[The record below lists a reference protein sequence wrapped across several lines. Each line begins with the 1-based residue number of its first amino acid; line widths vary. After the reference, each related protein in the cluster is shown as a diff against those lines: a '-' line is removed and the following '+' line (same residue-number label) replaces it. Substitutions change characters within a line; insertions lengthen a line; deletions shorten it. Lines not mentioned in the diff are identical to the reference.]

1 MENRPNY
8 PYNDY
13 NSLKDPNQTG
23 QTSNKQGK
31 KKNHFKNYKKNNPS
45 DEMNINNND
54 QYFGHNHRYPP
65 RNYQGMNS
73 GGNNPPFMKNK
84 KKKIRDNEF
93 QYQGNNAVEVNQQM
107 KDDYKEQNNNMN
119 IGGNNHQNLNWKNYK
134 KNQNNF
140 YNNINMN
147 NNVINNNLNNMNMN
161 TSLGS
166 MNSNTNNS
174 STSNIS
180 NINLTPQS
188 QNQINSPLI
197 YNSNSPLNPQL
208 SQQNQQK
215 NIYINPKLGLDNFRN
230 KKENE
235 QDMSLKDDKSSEN
248 LSEDNLNMAREFQNQ
263 NKIGNLTNNLNNNLG
278 QIDLNKAQNDFMNQ
292 SEYMN
297 QMNQKFI
304 PQQNNFYMP
313 FNNMN
318 SINNIGNALEN
329 MGNLNNLNSMNNIN
343 NMNTGNY
350 PQIQN
355 MQSYSQSPLQNMVQ
369 SVPNMNNMNA
379 INNLSLS
386 NFQRQFY
393 DNSNNK
399 IYNPNPLQQNFNYS
413 VSQDDINNMTHKKQ
427 KKNNLNKSPLEQANP
442 NINLTS
448 GIPNNL
454 NYNGPKNNFM
464 KNNNNNIPMK
474 MTNKQLSQSS
484 NAAKNTIPNIM
495 QNDNI
500 NFMGNQNQNIP
511 QMLNMS
517 FGPLNNRNYYIPQNM
532 PNMRNPHMNQGYI
545 NNNHINIGNNAMN
558 NKDFQNQNFGNNMI
572 NNKQKYQK
580 FNQNQYQGQKHI
592 NINNN
597 QMFQK
602 NKNVQNNNDMNNN
615 NNNNLLNNNN
625 IDSSKSFGLKSGNE
639 NNFTNSNKSN
649 FSIGGNNQIKNYILS
664 LNIKLGDKTTKT
676 IKIKSLNDCSKIL
689 DDLRTEGKISNEKE
703 KKLIMDKITKTYE
716 LLLTGKIY
724 EFGIK
729 NSTYKNLC
737 EIYHKLNY
745 ENNNQGRKM
754 MNNRLRFMKKN
765 KSFKDFDDILTD
777 EKKLTMD
784 NVRNVGSLNITF

>member
-1 MENRPNY
+1 MQDRPNY

-13 NSLKDPNQTG
+13 NSLKDPNQQG
-23 QTSNKQGK
+23 QISNKQGK
-31 KKNHFKNYKKNNPS
+31 KTNHPKYYKGGSNKNNNL
-45 DEMNINNND
+45 DEMNMNNND
-54 QYFGHNHRYPP
+54 QVHSYRHNNRYP
-65 RNYQGMNS
+65 RNDYQGMNR
-73 GGNNPPFMKNK
+73 GGNPPTFK
-84 KKKIRDNEF
+84 KKKGKKRDNDI
-93 QYQGNNAVEVNQQM
+93 QYQGNNAVEINQQM
-107 KDDYKEQNNNMN
+107 KEEYIEQNNNMN
-119 IGGNNHQNLNWKNYK
+119 IGGNNHQNIYGKNYK
-134 KNQNNF
+134 KNQTNI

-147 NNVINNNLNNMNMN
+147 NNVMNNNLNSMNMN

-188 QNQINSPLI
+188 QNQITSPLI

-215 NIYINPKLGLDNFRN
+215 NIYVNPKLYLDNFRN

-235 QDMSLKDDKSSEN
+235 QDISLKDDKSSEN
-248 LSEDNLNMAREFQNQ
+248 LSEENINNARDFQQ
-263 NKIGNLTNNLNNNLG
+263 GNKLG
-278 QIDLNKAQNDFMNQ
+278 IDLNKAQSDFMNQ
-292 SEYMN
+292 QEYIN

-304 PQQNNFYMP
+304 PQQNNFYIP
-313 FNNMN
+313 YNNMN
-318 SINNIGNALEN
+318 GINNIGNALEN
-329 MGNLNNLNSMNNIN
+329 MGNLNNLSSIN
-343 NMNTGNY
+343 NMSNINTGNY

-355 MQSYSQSPLQNMVQ
+355 IQSYSQSPLQNMVQ
-369 SVPNMNNMNA
+369 SVPNMSNMNA

-399 IYNPNPLQQNFNYS
+399 IYNPNQMQPNFNYA
-413 VSQDDINNMTHKKQ
+413 VSQDDINMNHKKQ
-427 KKNNLNKSPLEQANP
+427 KKSIQNKSPLEQANVTM
-442 NINLTS
+442 NLS
-448 GIPNNL
+448 PGLLNNL
-454 NYNGPKNNFM
+454 NYNGAKNNFI
-464 KNNNNNIPMK
+464 KNPNNNINMK
-474 MTNKQLSQSS
+474 INNKQLSQSS

-500 NFMGNQNQNIP
+500 NFIGNQNQNIP

-517 FGPLNNRNYYIPQNM
+517 FGPINNRNYYIPPNM

-545 NNNHINIGNNAMN
+545 NNNHINIGNSAIN
-558 NKDFQNQNFGNNMI
+558 NKEFQNQNFTSNMV

-580 FNQNQYQGQKHI
+580 YNQNAYQGQKH
-592 NINNN
+592 NNMNNN

-602 NKNVQNNNDMNNN
+602 NKNVQNSNDM
-615 NNNNLLNNNN
+615 NNNNLLNNN
-625 IDSSKSFGLKSGNE
+625 IDNNKSFGLKSGND

-649 FSIGGNNQIKNYILS
+649 FSMGGNTQIKNYILS
-664 LNIKLGDKTTKT
+664 LNIKLRDKTTRT
-676 IKIKSLNDCSKIL
+676 IKIKSLNDCSNIL
-689 DDLRTEGKISNEKE
+689 EELRKEGKITNEKE
-703 KKLIMDKITKTYE
+703 KKLIMDKINKTYE

-724 EFGIK
+724 EFGIR

-745 ENNNQGRKM
+745 ENNNQGRKA
-754 MNNRLRFMKKN
+754 MNNKIRFMKKN
-765 KSFKDFDDILTD
+765 KSLKELNDILND

>member
-1 MENRPNY
+1 MQDRPNY

-13 NSLKDPNQTG
+13 NSLKDPNQQG
-23 QTSNKQGK
+23 QISNKQGK
-31 KKNHFKNYKKNNPS
+31 KTNHPKYYKGGSNKNNNL
-45 DEMNINNND
+45 DEMNMNNND
-54 QYFGHNHRYPP
+54 QVHSYRHNNRYP
-65 RNYQGMNS
+65 RNDYQGMNR
-73 GGNNPPFMKNK
+73 GGNPPTFK
-84 KKKIRDNEF
+84 KKKGKKRDNDI
-93 QYQGNNAVEVNQQM
+93 QYQGNNAVEINQQM
-107 KDDYKEQNNNMN
+107 KEEYIEQNNNMN
-119 IGGNNHQNLNWKNYK
+119 IGGNNHQNIYGKNYK
-134 KNQNNF
+134 KNQTNI

-147 NNVINNNLNNMNMN
+147 NNVMNNNLNSMNMN

-188 QNQINSPLI
+188 QNQITSPLI

-215 NIYINPKLGLDNFRN
+215 NIYVNPKLYLDNFRN

-235 QDMSLKDDKSSEN
+235 QDISLKDDKSSEN
-248 LSEDNLNMAREFQNQ
+248 LSEENINNARDFQQ
-263 NKIGNLTNNLNNNLG
+263 GNKLGNLTNNMT
-278 QIDLNKAQNDFMNQ
+278 QIDLNKAQSDFMNQ
-292 SEYMN
+292 QEYIN

-304 PQQNNFYMP
+304 PQQNNFYIP
-313 FNNMN
+313 YNNMN
-318 SINNIGNALEN
+318 GINNIGNALEN
-329 MGNLNNLNSMNNIN
+329 MGNLNNLSSINNISN
-343 NMNTGNY
+343 INTGNY

-355 MQSYSQSPLQNMVQ
+355 IQSYSQSPLQNMVQ
-369 SVPNMNNMNA
+369 SVPNMSNMNA

-399 IYNPNPLQQNFNYS
+399 IYNPNQMQPNFNYA
-413 VSQDDINNMTHKKQ
+413 VSQDDINMNHKKQ
-427 KKNNLNKSPLEQANP
+427 KKSIQNKSPLEQANVTM
-442 NINLTS
+442 NLS
-448 GIPNNL
+448 PGLLNNL
-454 NYNGPKNNFM
+454 NYNGAKNNFI
-464 KNNNNNIPMK
+464 KNPNNNINMK
-474 MTNKQLSQSS
+474 INNKQLSQSS

-500 NFMGNQNQNIP
+500 NFIGNQNQNIP

-517 FGPLNNRNYYIPQNM
+517 FGPINNRNYYIPPNM

-545 NNNHINIGNNAMN
+545 NNNHINIGNSAIN
-558 NKDFQNQNFGNNMI
+558 NKEFQNQNFTSNMV

-580 FNQNQYQGQKHI
+580 YNQNAYQGQKH
-592 NINNN
+592 NNMNNN

-602 NKNVQNNNDMNNN
+602 NKNVQNSNDM
-615 NNNNLLNNNN
+615 NNNNLLNNN
-625 IDSSKSFGLKSGNE
+625 IDNNKSFGLKSAND

-649 FSIGGNNQIKNYILS
+649 FSMGGNTQIKNYILS
-664 LNIKLGDKTTKT
+664 LNIKLRDKTTRT
-676 IKIKSLNDCSKIL
+676 IKIKSLNDCSNIL
-689 DDLRTEGKISNEKE
+689 EELRKEGKITNEKE
-703 KKLIMDKITKTYE
+703 KKLIMDKINKTYE

-724 EFGIK
+724 EFGIR

-745 ENNNQGRKM
+745 ENNNQGRKA
-754 MNNRLRFMKKN
+754 MNNKIRFMKKN
-765 KSFKDFDDILTD
+765 KSLKELNDILND

>member
-1 MENRPNY
+1 MQDRPNY

-13 NSLKDPNQTG
+13 NSLKDPNQQG
-23 QTSNKQGK
+23 QISNKQGK
-31 KKNHFKNYKKNNPS
+31 KTNHPKYYKGGSNKNNNL
-45 DEMNINNND
+45 DEMNMNNND
-54 QYFGHNHRYPP
+54 QVHSYRHNNRYP
-65 RNYQGMNS
+65 RNDYQGMNR
-73 GGNNPPFMKNK
+73 GGNPPTFK
-84 KKKIRDNEF
+84 KKKGKKRDNDI
-93 QYQGNNAVEVNQQM
+93 QYQGNNAVEINQQM
-107 KDDYKEQNNNMN
+107 KEEYIEQNNNMN
-119 IGGNNHQNLNWKNYK
+119 IGGNNHQNIYGKNYK
-134 KNQNNF
+134 KNQTNI

-147 NNVINNNLNNMNMN
+147 NNVMNNNLNSMNMN

-188 QNQINSPLI
+188 QNQITSPLI

-215 NIYINPKLGLDNFRN
+215 NIYVNPKLYLDNFRN

-235 QDMSLKDDKSSEN
+235 QDISLKDDKSSEN
-248 LSEDNLNMAREFQNQ
+248 LSEENINNARDFQQ
-263 NKIGNLTNNLNNNLG
+263 GNKLGNLSNNIA

-292 SEYMN
+292 QEYIN

-304 PQQNNFYMP
+304 PQQNNFYIP
-313 FNNMN
+313 YNNMN
-318 SINNIGNALEN
+318 GINNIGNALEN
-329 MGNLNNLNSMNNIN
+329 MGNLNNLSSIN
-343 NMNTGNY
+343 NMSNINTGNY

-355 MQSYSQSPLQNMVQ
+355 IQSYSQSPLQNMVQ
-369 SVPNMNNMNA
+369 SVPNMSNMNA

-399 IYNPNPLQQNFNYS
+399 IYNPNQMQPNFNYA
-413 VSQDDINNMTHKKQ
+413 VSQDDINMNHKKQ
-427 KKNNLNKSPLEQANP
+427 KKSIQNKSPLEQANVTM
-442 NINLTS
+442 NLS
-448 GIPNNL
+448 PGLLNNL
-454 NYNGPKNNFM
+454 NYNGAKNNFI
-464 KNNNNNIPMK
+464 KNPNNNINMK
-474 MTNKQLSQSS
+474 INNKQLSQSS

-500 NFMGNQNQNIP
+500 NFIGNQNQNIP

-517 FGPLNNRNYYIPQNM
+517 FGPINNRNYYIPPNM

-545 NNNHINIGNNAMN
+545 NNNHINIGNSAIN
-558 NKDFQNQNFGNNMI
+558 NKEFQNQNFTSNMV

-580 FNQNQYQGQKHI
+580 YNQNAYQGQKH
-592 NINNN
+592 NNMNNN

-602 NKNVQNNNDMNNN
+602 NKNVQNSNDM
-615 NNNNLLNNNN
+615 NNNNLLNNN
-625 IDSSKSFGLKSGNE
+625 IDNNKSFGLKSAND

-649 FSIGGNNQIKNYILS
+649 FSMGGNTQIKNYILS
-664 LNIKLGDKTTKT
+664 LNIKLRDKTTRT
-676 IKIKSLNDCSKIL
+676 IKIKSLNDCSNIL
-689 DDLRTEGKISNEKE
+689 EELRKEGKITNEKE
-703 KKLIMDKITKTYE
+703 KKLIMDKINKTYE

-724 EFGIK
+724 EFGIR

-745 ENNNQGRKM
+745 ENNNQGRKA
-754 MNNRLRFMKKN
+754 MNNKIRFMKKN
-765 KSFKDFDDILTD
+765 KSLKELNDILND

>member
-1 MENRPNY
+1 MQDRPNY

-13 NSLKDPNQTG
+13 NSLKDPNQQG
-23 QTSNKQGK
+23 QISNKQGK
-31 KKNHFKNYKKNNPS
+31 KTNHPKYYKGGSNKNNNL
-45 DEMNINNND
+45 DEMNMNNND
-54 QYFGHNHRYPP
+54 QVHSYRHNNRYP
-65 RNYQGMNS
+65 RNDYQGMNR
-73 GGNNPPFMKNK
+73 GGNPPTFK
-84 KKKIRDNEF
+84 KKKGKKRDNDI
-93 QYQGNNAVEVNQQM
+93 QYQGNNAVEINQQM
-107 KDDYKEQNNNMN
+107 KEEYIEQNNNMN
-119 IGGNNHQNLNWKNYK
+119 IGGNNHQNIYGKNYK
-134 KNQNNF
+134 KNQTNI

-147 NNVINNNLNNMNMN
+147 NNVMNNNLNSMNMN

-188 QNQINSPLI
+188 QNQITSPLI

-215 NIYINPKLGLDNFRN
+215 NIYVNPKLYLDNFRN

-235 QDMSLKDDKSSEN
+235 QDISLKDDKSSEN
-248 LSEDNLNMAREFQNQ
+248 LSEENINNARDFQQ
-263 NKIGNLTNNLNNNLG
+263 GNKLGNLTNNMT
-278 QIDLNKAQNDFMNQ
+278 QIDLNKAQSDFMNQ
-292 SEYMN
+292 QEYIN

-304 PQQNNFYMP
+304 PQQNNFYIP
-313 FNNMN
+313 YNNMN
-318 SINNIGNALEN
+318 GINNIGNALEN
-329 MGNLNNLNSMNNIN
+329 MGNLNNLSSIN
-343 NMNTGNY
+343 NMSNINTGNY

-355 MQSYSQSPLQNMVQ
+355 IQSYSQSPLQNMVQ
-369 SVPNMNNMNA
+369 SVPNMSNMNA

-399 IYNPNPLQQNFNYS
+399 IYNPNQMQPNFNYA
-413 VSQDDINNMTHKKQ
+413 VSQDDINMNHKKQ
-427 KKNNLNKSPLEQANP
+427 KKSIQNKSPLEQANVTM
-442 NINLTS
+442 NLS
-448 GIPNNL
+448 PGLLNNL
-454 NYNGPKNNFM
+454 NYNGAKNNFI
-464 KNNNNNIPMK
+464 KNPNNNINMK
-474 MTNKQLSQSS
+474 INNKQLSQSS

-500 NFMGNQNQNIP
+500 NFIGNQNQNIP

-517 FGPLNNRNYYIPQNM
+517 FGPINNRNYYIPPNM
-532 PNMRNPHMNQGYI
+532 SNMRNPHMNQGYI
-545 NNNHINIGNNAMN
+545 NNNHINIGNSAIN
-558 NKDFQNQNFGNNMI
+558 NKEFQNQNFTSNMV

-580 FNQNQYQGQKHI
+580 YNQNAYQGQKH
-592 NINNN
+592 NNMNNN

-602 NKNVQNNNDMNNN
+602 NKNVQNSNDM
-615 NNNNLLNNNN
+615 NNNNLLNNN
-625 IDSSKSFGLKSGNE
+625 IDNNKSFGLKSAND

-649 FSIGGNNQIKNYILS
+649 FSMGGNTQIKNYILS
-664 LNIKLGDKTTKT
+664 LNIKLRDKTTRT
-676 IKIKSLNDCSKIL
+676 IKIKSLNDCSNIL
-689 DDLRTEGKISNEKE
+689 EELRKEGKITNERE
-703 KKLIMDKITKTYE
+703 KKLIMDKINKTYE

-724 EFGIK
+724 EFGIR

-745 ENNNQGRKM
+745 ENNNQGRKA
-754 MNNRLRFMKKN
+754 MNNKIRFMKKN
-765 KSFKDFDDILTD
+765 KSLKELNDILND

>member
-1 MENRPNY
+1 MQDRPNY

-13 NSLKDPNQTG
+13 NSLKDPNQQG
-23 QTSNKQGK
+23 QISNKQGK
-31 KKNHFKNYKKNNPS
+31 KTNHPKYYKGGSNKNNNL
-45 DEMNINNND
+45 DEMNMNNND
-54 QYFGHNHRYPP
+54 QVHSYRHNNRYP
-65 RNYQGMNS
+65 RNDYQGMNR
-73 GGNNPPFMKNK
+73 GGNPPTFK
-84 KKKIRDNEF
+84 KKKGKKRDNDI
-93 QYQGNNAVEVNQQM
+93 QYQGNNAVEINQQM
-107 KDDYKEQNNNMN
+107 KEEYIEQNNNMN
-119 IGGNNHQNLNWKNYK
+119 IGGNNHQNIYGKNYK
-134 KNQNNF
+134 KNQTNI

-147 NNVINNNLNNMNMN
+147 NNVMNNNLNSMNMN

-188 QNQINSPLI
+188 QNQITSPLI

-215 NIYINPKLGLDNFRN
+215 NIYVNPKLYLDNFRN

-235 QDMSLKDDKSSEN
+235 QDISLKDDKSSEN
-248 LSEDNLNMAREFQNQ
+248 LSEENINNARDFQQ
-263 NKIGNLTNNLNNNLG
+263 GNKLGNLTNNMT
-278 QIDLNKAQNDFMNQ
+278 QIDLNKAQSDFMNQ
-292 SEYMN
+292 QEYIN

-304 PQQNNFYMP
+304 PQQNNFYIP
-313 FNNMN
+313 YNNMN
-318 SINNIGNALEN
+318 GINNIGNALEN
-329 MGNLNNLNSMNNIN
+329 MGNLNNLSSIN
-343 NMNTGNY
+343 NMSNINTGNY

-355 MQSYSQSPLQNMVQ
+355 IQSYSQSPLQNMVQ
-369 SVPNMNNMNA
+369 SVPNMSNMNA

-399 IYNPNPLQQNFNYS
+399 IYNPNQMQPNFNYA
-413 VSQDDINNMTHKKQ
+413 VSQDDINMNHKKQ
-427 KKNNLNKSPLEQANP
+427 KKSIQNKSPLEQANVTM
-442 NINLTS
+442 NLS
-448 GIPNNL
+448 PGLLNNL
-454 NYNGPKNNFM
+454 NYNGAKNNFI
-464 KNNNNNIPMK
+464 KNPNNNINMK
-474 MTNKQLSQSS
+474 INNKQLSQSS

-500 NFMGNQNQNIP
+500 NFIGNQNQNIP

-517 FGPLNNRNYYIPQNM
+517 FGPINNRNYYIPPNM
-532 PNMRNPHMNQGYI
+532 SNMRNPHMNQGYI
-545 NNNHINIGNNAMN
+545 NNNHINIGNSAIN
-558 NKDFQNQNFGNNMI
+558 NKEFQNQNFTSNMV

-580 FNQNQYQGQKHI
+580 YNQNAYQGQKH
-592 NINNN
+592 NNMNNN

-602 NKNVQNNNDMNNN
+602 NKNVQNSNDM
-615 NNNNLLNNNN
+615 NNNNLLNNN
-625 IDSSKSFGLKSGNE
+625 IDNNKSFGLKSGND

-649 FSIGGNNQIKNYILS
+649 FSMGGNTQIKNYILS
-664 LNIKLGDKTTKT
+664 LNIKLRDKTTRT
-676 IKIKSLNDCSKIL
+676 IKIKSLNDCSNIL
-689 DDLRTEGKISNEKE
+689 EELRKEGKITNEKE
-703 KKLIMDKITKTYE
+703 KKLIMDKINKTYE

-724 EFGIK
+724 EFGIR

-745 ENNNQGRKM
+745 ENNNQGRKA
-754 MNNRLRFMKKN
+754 MNNKIRFMKKN
-765 KSFKDFDDILTD
+765 KSLKELNDILND

>member
-1 MENRPNY
+1 MQDRPNY

-13 NSLKDPNQTG
+13 NSLKDPNQQG
-23 QTSNKQGK
+23 QISNKQGK
-31 KKNHFKNYKKNNPS
+31 KTNHPKYYKGGSNKNNNL
-45 DEMNINNND
+45 DEMNMNNND
-54 QYFGHNHRYPP
+54 QVHSYRHNNRYP
-65 RNYQGMNS
+65 RNDYQGMNR
-73 GGNNPPFMKNK
+73 GGNPPNFK
-84 KKKIRDNEF
+84 KKKGKKRDNDI
-93 QYQGNNAVEVNQQM
+93 QYQGNNAVEINQQM
-107 KDDYKEQNNNMN
+107 KEEYIEQNNNMN
-119 IGGNNHQNLNWKNYK
+119 IGGNNHQNIYGKNYK
-134 KNQNNF
+134 KNQTNI

-147 NNVINNNLNNMNMN
+147 NNVMNNNMNSMNMN

-188 QNQINSPLI
+188 QNQITSPLI

-215 NIYINPKLGLDNFRN
+215 NIYVNPKLYLDNFRN

-235 QDMSLKDDKSSEN
+235 QDISLKDDKSSEN
-248 LSEDNLNMAREFQNQ
+248 LSEENINNARDFQQ
-263 NKIGNLTNNLNNNLG
+263 GNKLGNLTNNMT
-278 QIDLNKAQNDFMNQ
+278 QIDLNKAQSDFMNQ
-292 SEYMN
+292 QEYIN

-304 PQQNNFYMP
+304 PQQNNFYIP
-313 FNNMN
+313 YNNMN
-318 SINNIGNALEN
+318 GINNIGNALEN
-329 MGNLNNLNSMNNIN
+329 MGNLNNLSSIN
-343 NMNTGNY
+343 NMSNINTGNY

-355 MQSYSQSPLQNMVQ
+355 IQSYSQSPLQNMVQ
-369 SVPNMNNMNA
+369 SVPNMSNMNA

-399 IYNPNPLQQNFNYS
+399 IYNPNQMQPNFNYA
-413 VSQDDINNMTHKKQ
+413 VSQDDINMNHKKQ
-427 KKNNLNKSPLEQANP
+427 KKSIQNKSPLEQANVTM
-442 NINLTS
+442 NLS
-448 GIPNNL
+448 PGLLNNL
-454 NYNGPKNNFM
+454 NYNGAKNNFI
-464 KNNNNNIPMK
+464 KNPNNNINMK
-474 MTNKQLSQSS
+474 INNKQLSQSS

-500 NFMGNQNQNIP
+500 NFIGNQNQNIP

-517 FGPLNNRNYYIPQNM
+517 FGPINNRNYYIPPNM

-545 NNNHINIGNNAMN
+545 NNNHINIGNSAIN
-558 NKDFQNQNFGNNMI
+558 NKEFQNQNFTSNMV

-580 FNQNQYQGQKHI
+580 YNQNAYQGQKH
-592 NINNN
+592 NNMNNN

-602 NKNVQNNNDMNNN
+602 NKNVQNSNDM
-615 NNNNLLNNNN
+615 NNNNLLNNN
-625 IDSSKSFGLKSGNE
+625 IDNNKSFGLKSAND

-649 FSIGGNNQIKNYILS
+649 FSMGGNTQIKNYILS
-664 LNIKLGDKTTKT
+664 LNIKLRDKTTRT
-676 IKIKSLNDCSKIL
+676 IKIKSLNDCSNIL
-689 DDLRTEGKISNEKE
+689 EELRKEGKITNERE
-703 KKLIMDKITKTYE
+703 KKLIMDKINKTYE

-724 EFGIK
+724 EFGIR

-745 ENNNQGRKM
+745 ENNNLGRKA
-754 MNNRLRFMKKN
+754 MNNKIRFMKKN
-765 KSFKDFDDILTD
+765 KSLKELNDILND

>member
-1 MENRPNY
+1 MQDRPNY

-13 NSLKDPNQTG
+13 NSLKDPNQQG
-23 QTSNKQGK
+23 QISNKQGK
-31 KKNHFKNYKKNNPS
+31 KTNHPKYYKGGSNKNNNL
-45 DEMNINNND
+45 DEMNMNNND
-54 QYFGHNHRYPP
+54 QVHSYRHNNRYP
-65 RNYQGMNS
+65 RNDYQGMNR
-73 GGNNPPFMKNK
+73 GGNPPTFK
-84 KKKIRDNEF
+84 KKKGKKRDNDI
-93 QYQGNNAVEVNQQM
+93 QYQGNNAVEINQQM
-107 KDDYKEQNNNMN
+107 KEEYIEQNNNMN
-119 IGGNNHQNLNWKNYK
+119 IGGNNHQNIYGKNYK
-134 KNQNNF
+134 KNQTNI

-147 NNVINNNLNNMNMN
+147 NNVMNNNLNSMNMN

-188 QNQINSPLI
+188 QNQITSPLI

-215 NIYINPKLGLDNFRN
+215 NIYVNPKLYLDNFRN

-235 QDMSLKDDKSSEN
+235 QDISLKDDKSSEN
-248 LSEDNLNMAREFQNQ
+248 LSEENINNARDFQQ
-263 NKIGNLTNNLNNNLG
+263 GNKLGNLTNNMT
-278 QIDLNKAQNDFMNQ
+278 QIDLNKAQSDFMNQ
-292 SEYMN
+292 QEYIN

-304 PQQNNFYMP
+304 PQQNNFYIP
-313 FNNMN
+313 YNNMN
-318 SINNIGNALEN
+318 GINNIGTALEN
-329 MGNLNNLNSMNNIN
+329 MGNLNNLSSIN
-343 NMNTGNY
+343 NMSNINTGNY

-355 MQSYSQSPLQNMVQ
+355 IQSYSQSPLQNMVQ
-369 SVPNMNNMNA
+369 SVPNMSNMNA

-399 IYNPNPLQQNFNYS
+399 IYNPNQMQPNFNYA
-413 VSQDDINNMTHKKQ
+413 VSQDDINMNHKKQ
-427 KKNNLNKSPLEQANP
+427 KKSIQNKSPLEQANVTM
-442 NINLTS
+442 NLS
-448 GIPNNL
+448 PGLLNNL
-454 NYNGPKNNFM
+454 NYNGAKNNFI
-464 KNNNNNIPMK
+464 KNPNNNMNMK
-474 MTNKQLSQSS
+474 INNKQLSQSS

-500 NFMGNQNQNIP
+500 NFIGNQNQNIP

-517 FGPLNNRNYYIPQNM
+517 FGPINNRNYYIPPNM

-545 NNNHINIGNNAMN
+545 NNNHINIGNSAIN
-558 NKDFQNQNFGNNMI
+558 NKEFQNQNFTPNMV

-580 FNQNQYQGQKHI
+580 YNQNIYQGQKH
-592 NINNN
+592 NNMNNN

-602 NKNVQNNNDMNNN
+602 NKNVQNSNDI
-615 NNNNLLNNNN
+615 NNNNLLNNN
-625 IDSSKSFGLKSGNE
+625 IDNNKSFGLKSAND

-649 FSIGGNNQIKNYILS
+649 FSMGGNTQIKNYILS
-664 LNIKLGDKTTKT
+664 LNIKLRDKTTKT
-676 IKIKSLNDCSKIL
+676 IKIKSLNDCSNIL
-689 DDLRTEGKISNEKE
+689 EELRKEGKITNEKE
-703 KKLIMDKITKTYE
+703 KKLIMDKINKTYE

-724 EFGIK
+724 EFGIR

-745 ENNNQGRKM
+745 ENNNQGRKA
-754 MNNRLRFMKKN
+754 MNNKIRFMKKN
-765 KSFKDFDDILTD
+765 KSLKELNDILND

>member
-1 MENRPNY
+1 MQDRPNY

-13 NSLKDPNQTG
+13 NSLKDPNQQG
-23 QTSNKQGK
+23 QISNKQGK
-31 KKNHFKNYKKNNPS
+31 KTNHPKYYKGGSNKNNNL
-45 DEMNINNND
+45 DEMNMNNND
-54 QYFGHNHRYPP
+54 QVHSYRHNNRYP
-65 RNYQGMNS
+65 RNDYQGMNR
-73 GGNNPPFMKNK
+73 GGNPPTFK
-84 KKKIRDNEF
+84 KKKGKKRDNDI
-93 QYQGNNAVEVNQQM
+93 QYQGNNAVEINQQM
-107 KDDYKEQNNNMN
+107 KEEYIEQNNNMN
-119 IGGNNHQNLNWKNYK
+119 IGGNNHQNIYGKNYK
-134 KNQNNF
+134 KNQTNI

-147 NNVINNNLNNMNMN
+147 NNVMNNNMNSMNMN

-188 QNQINSPLI
+188 QNQITSPLI

-215 NIYINPKLGLDNFRN
+215 NIYVNPKLYLDNFRN

-235 QDMSLKDDKSSEN
+235 QDISLKDDKSSEN
-248 LSEDNLNMAREFQNQ
+248 LSEENINNARDFQQ
-263 NKIGNLTNNLNNNLG
+263 GNKLGNLTNNMT

-292 SEYMN
+292 QEYIN

-304 PQQNNFYMP
+304 PQQNNFYIP
-313 FNNMN
+313 YNNMN
-318 SINNIGNALEN
+318 GINNIGNALEN
-329 MGNLNNLNSMNNIN
+329 MGNLNNLSSIN
-343 NMNTGNY
+343 NMSNINTGNY

-355 MQSYSQSPLQNMVQ
+355 IQSYSQSPLQNMVQ
-369 SVPNMNNMNA
+369 SVPNMSNMNA

-399 IYNPNPLQQNFNYS
+399 IYNPNQMQPNFNYA
-413 VSQDDINNMTHKKQ
+413 VSQDDINMNHKKQ
-427 KKNNLNKSPLEQANP
+427 KKSIQNKSPLEQANVTM
-442 NINLTS
+442 NLS
-448 GIPNNL
+448 PGLLNNL
-454 NYNGPKNNFM
+454 NYNGAKNNFI
-464 KNNNNNIPMK
+464 KNPNNNINMK
-474 MTNKQLSQSS
+474 INNKQLSQSS

-500 NFMGNQNQNIP
+500 NFIGNQNQNIP

-517 FGPLNNRNYYIPQNM
+517 FGPINNRNYYIPPNM

-545 NNNHINIGNNAMN
+545 NNNHINIGNSAIN
-558 NKDFQNQNFGNNMI
+558 NKEFQNQNFTSNMV

-580 FNQNQYQGQKHI
+580 YNQNAYQGQKH
-592 NINNN
+592 NNMNNN

-602 NKNVQNNNDMNNN
+602 NKNVQNSNDM
-615 NNNNLLNNNN
+615 NNNNLLNNN
-625 IDSSKSFGLKSGNE
+625 IDNNKSFGLKSGND

-649 FSIGGNNQIKNYILS
+649 FSMGGNTQIKNYILS
-664 LNIKLGDKTTKT
+664 LNIKLRDKTTRT
-676 IKIKSLNDCSKIL
+676 IKIKSLNDCSNIL
-689 DDLRTEGKISNEKE
+689 EELRKEGKITNEKE
-703 KKLIMDKITKTYE
+703 KKLIMDKINKTYE

-724 EFGIK
+724 EFGIR

-745 ENNNQGRKM
+745 ENNNKGRKA
-754 MNNRLRFMKKN
+754 MNNKIRFMKKN
-765 KSFKDFDDILTD
+765 KSLKELNDILND

>member
-1 MENRPNY
+1 MQDRPNY

-13 NSLKDPNQTG
+13 NSLKDPNQQG
-23 QTSNKQGK
+23 QISNKQGK
-31 KKNHFKNYKKNNPS
+31 KTNHPKYYKGGSNKNNNL
-45 DEMNINNND
+45 DEMNMNNND
-54 QYFGHNHRYPP
+54 QVHSYRHNNRYP
-65 RNYQGMNS
+65 RNDYQGMNR
-73 GGNNPPFMKNK
+73 GGNPPTFK
-84 KKKIRDNEF
+84 KKKGKKRDNDI
-93 QYQGNNAVEVNQQM
+93 QYQGNNAVEINQQM
-107 KDDYKEQNNNMN
+107 KEEYIEQNNNMN
-119 IGGNNHQNLNWKNYK
+119 IGGNNHQNIYGKNYK
-134 KNQNNF
+134 KNQTNI

-147 NNVINNNLNNMNMN
+147 NNVMNNNLNSMNMN

-188 QNQINSPLI
+188 QNQITSPLI

-215 NIYINPKLGLDNFRN
+215 NIYVNPKLYLDNFRN

-235 QDMSLKDDKSSEN
+235 QDISLKDDKSSEN
-248 LSEDNLNMAREFQNQ
+248 LSEENINNARDFQQ
-263 NKIGNLTNNLNNNLG
+263 GNKLGNLTNNMT
-278 QIDLNKAQNDFMNQ
+278 QIDLNKAQSDFMNQ
-292 SEYMN
+292 QEYIN

-304 PQQNNFYMP
+304 PQQNNFYIP
-313 FNNMN
+313 YNNMN
-318 SINNIGNALEN
+318 GINNIGNALEN
-329 MGNLNNLNSMNNIN
+329 MGNLNNLSSIN
-343 NMNTGNY
+343 NMSNINTGNY

-355 MQSYSQSPLQNMVQ
+355 IQSYSQSPLQNMVQ
-369 SVPNMNNMNA
+369 SVPNMSNMNA

-399 IYNPNPLQQNFNYS
+399 IYNPNQMQPNFNYA
-413 VSQDDINNMTHKKQ
+413 VSQDDINMNHKKQ
-427 KKNNLNKSPLEQANP
+427 KKSIQNKSPLEQANVTM
-442 NINLTS
+442 NLS
-448 GIPNNL
+448 PGLLNNL
-454 NYNGPKNNFM
+454 NYNGAKNNFI
-464 KNNNNNIPMK
+464 KNPNNNINMK
-474 MTNKQLSQSS
+474 INNKQLSQSS

-500 NFMGNQNQNIP
+500 NFIGNQNQNIP

-517 FGPLNNRNYYIPQNM
+517 FGPINNRNYYIPPNM
-532 PNMRNPHMNQGYI
+532 SNMRNPHMNQGYI
-545 NNNHINIGNNAMN
+545 NNNHINIGNSAIN
-558 NKDFQNQNFGNNMI
+558 NKEFQNQNFTPNMV

-580 FNQNQYQGQKHI
+580 YNQNAYQGQKH
-592 NINNN
+592 NNMNNN

-602 NKNVQNNNDMNNN
+602 NKNVQNSNDM
-615 NNNNLLNNNN
+615 NNNNLLNNN
-625 IDSSKSFGLKSGNE
+625 IDNNKSFGLKSGTD

-649 FSIGGNNQIKNYILS
+649 FSMGGNTQIKNYILS
-664 LNIKLGDKTTKT
+664 LNIKLRDKTTKT
-676 IKIKSLNDCSKIL
+676 IKIKSLNDCSNIL
-689 DDLRTEGKISNEKE
+689 EELRKEGKITNEKE
-703 KKLIMDKITKTYE
+703 KKLIMDKINKTYE

-724 EFGIK
+724 EFGIR

-745 ENNNQGRKM
+745 ENNNLGRKA
-754 MNNRLRFMKKN
+754 MNNKIRFMKKN
-765 KSFKDFDDILTD
+765 KSLKELNDILND

>member
-1 MENRPNY
+1 MQDRPNY

-13 NSLKDPNQTG
+13 NSLKDPNQQG
-23 QTSNKQGK
+23 QISNKQGK
-31 KKNHFKNYKKNNPS
+31 KTNHPKYYKGGSNKNNNL
-45 DEMNINNND
+45 DEMNMNNND
-54 QYFGHNHRYPP
+54 QVHSYRHNNRYP
-65 RNYQGMNS
+65 RNDYQGMNR
-73 GGNNPPFMKNK
+73 GGNPPTFK
-84 KKKIRDNEF
+84 KKKGKKRDNDI
-93 QYQGNNAVEVNQQM
+93 QYQGNNAVEINQQM
-107 KDDYKEQNNNMN
+107 KEEYIEQNNNMN
-119 IGGNNHQNLNWKNYK
+119 IGGNNHQNIYGKNYK
-134 KNQNNF
+134 KNQTNI

-147 NNVINNNLNNMNMN
+147 NNVMNNNLNSMNMN

-188 QNQINSPLI
+188 QNQITSPLI

-215 NIYINPKLGLDNFRN
+215 NIYVNPKLYLDNFRN

-235 QDMSLKDDKSSEN
+235 QDISLKDDKSSEN
-248 LSEDNLNMAREFQNQ
+248 LSEENINNARDFQQ
-263 NKIGNLTNNLNNNLG
+263 GNKLGNLTNNMT
-278 QIDLNKAQNDFMNQ
+278 QIDLNKAQSDFMNQ
-292 SEYMN
+292 QEYIN

-304 PQQNNFYMP
+304 PQQNNFYIP
-313 FNNMN
+313 YNNMN
-318 SINNIGNALEN
+318 GINNIGNALEN
-329 MGNLNNLNSMNNIN
+329 MGNLNNLSSIN
-343 NMNTGNY
+343 NMSNINTGNY

-355 MQSYSQSPLQNMVQ
+355 IQSYSQSPLQNMVQ
-369 SVPNMNNMNA
+369 SVPNMSNMNA

-399 IYNPNPLQQNFNYS
+399 IYNPNQMQPNFNYA
-413 VSQDDINNMTHKKQ
+413 VSQDDINMNHKKQ
-427 KKNNLNKSPLEQANP
+427 KKSIQNKSPLEQANVTM
-442 NINLTS
+442 NLS
-448 GIPNNL
+448 PGLLNNL
-454 NYNGPKNNFM
+454 NYNGAKNNFI
-464 KNNNNNIPMK
+464 KNPNNNINMK
-474 MTNKQLSQSS
+474 INNKQLSQSS

-500 NFMGNQNQNIP
+500 NFIGNQNQNIP

-517 FGPLNNRNYYIPQNM
+517 FGPINNRNYYIPPNM

-545 NNNHINIGNNAMN
+545 NNNHINIGNSAIN
-558 NKDFQNQNFGNNMI
+558 NKEFQNQNFTSNMV

-580 FNQNQYQGQKHI
+580 YNQNAYQGQKH
-592 NINNN
+592 NNMNNN

-602 NKNVQNNNDMNNN
+602 NKNVQNTNDM
-615 NNNNLLNNNN
+615 NNNNLLNNN
-625 IDSSKSFGLKSGNE
+625 IDNNKSFGLKSAND

-649 FSIGGNNQIKNYILS
+649 FSMRGNTQIKNYILS
-664 LNIKLGDKTTKT
+664 LNIKLRDKTTRT
-676 IKIKSLNDCSKIL
+676 IKIKSLNDCSNIL
-689 DDLRTEGKISNEKE
+689 EELRKEGKITNERE
-703 KKLIMDKITKTYE
+703 KKLIMDKINKTYE

-724 EFGIK
+724 EFGIR

-745 ENNNQGRKM
+745 ENNNQGRKA
-754 MNNRLRFMKKN
+754 MNNKIRFMKKN
-765 KSFKDFDDILTD
+765 KSLKELNDILND

>member
-1 MENRPNY
+1 MQDRPNY

-13 NSLKDPNQTG
+13 NSLKDPNQQG
-23 QTSNKQGK
+23 QISNKQGK
-31 KKNHFKNYKKNNPS
+31 KTNHPKYYKGGSNKNNNL
-45 DEMNINNND
+45 DEMNMNNND
-54 QYFGHNHRYPP
+54 QVHSYRHNNRYP
-65 RNYQGMNS
+65 RNDYQGMNR
-73 GGNNPPFMKNK
+73 GGNPPTFK
-84 KKKIRDNEF
+84 KKKGKKRDNDI
-93 QYQGNNAVEVNQQM
+93 QYQGNNAVEINQQM
-107 KDDYKEQNNNMN
+107 KEEYIEQNNNMN
-119 IGGNNHQNLNWKNYK
+119 IGGNNHQNIYGKNYK
-134 KNQNNF
+134 KNQTNI

-147 NNVINNNLNNMNMN
+147 NNVMNNNLNSMNMN

-188 QNQINSPLI
+188 QNQITSPLI

-215 NIYINPKLGLDNFRN
+215 NIYVNPKLYLDNFRN

-235 QDMSLKDDKSSEN
+235 QDISLKDDKSSEN
-248 LSEDNLNMAREFQNQ
+248 LSEENINNARDFQQ
-263 NKIGNLTNNLNNNLG
+263 GNKLGNLTNNMT
-278 QIDLNKAQNDFMNQ
+278 QIDLNKAQSDFMNQ
-292 SEYMN
+292 QEYIN

-304 PQQNNFYMP
+304 PQQNNFYIP
-313 FNNMN
+313 YNNMN
-318 SINNIGNALEN
+318 GINNIGNALEN
-329 MGNLNNLNSMNNIN
+329 MGNLNNLSSIN
-343 NMNTGNY
+343 NMSNINTGNY

-355 MQSYSQSPLQNMVQ
+355 IQSYSQSPLQNMVQ
-369 SVPNMNNMNA
+369 SVPNMSNMNA

-399 IYNPNPLQQNFNYS
+399 IYNPNQMQPNFNYA
-413 VSQDDINNMTHKKQ
+413 VSQDDINMNHKKQ
-427 KKNNLNKSPLEQANP
+427 KKSIQNKSPLEQANVTM
-442 NINLTS
+442 NLS
-448 GIPNNL
+448 PGLLNNL
-454 NYNGPKNNFM
+454 NYNGAKNNFI
-464 KNNNNNIPMK
+464 KNPNNNMNMK
-474 MTNKQLSQSS
+474 INNKQLSQSS

-500 NFMGNQNQNIP
+500 NFIGNQNQNIP

-517 FGPLNNRNYYIPQNM
+517 FGPINNRNYYIPPNM

-545 NNNHINIGNNAMN
+545 NNNHINIGNSAIN
-558 NKDFQNQNFGNNMI
+558 NKEFQNQNFTSNMV

-580 FNQNQYQGQKHI
+580 YNQNAYQGQKH
-592 NINNN
+592 NNMNNN

-602 NKNVQNNNDMNNN
+602 NKNVQNSNDM
-615 NNNNLLNNNN
+615 NNNNLLNNN
-625 IDSSKSFGLKSGNE
+625 IDNNKSFGLKSAND

-649 FSIGGNNQIKNYILS
+649 FSMGGNTQIKNYILS
-664 LNIKLGDKTTKT
+664 LNIKLRDKTTRT
-676 IKIKSLNDCSKIL
+676 IKIKSLNDCSNIL
-689 DDLRTEGKISNEKE
+689 EELRKEGKITNEKE
-703 KKLIMDKITKTYE
+703 KKLIMDKINKTYE

-724 EFGIK
+724 EFGIR

-745 ENNNQGRKM
+745 ENNNQGRKA
-754 MNNRLRFMKKN
+754 MNNKIRFMKKN
-765 KSFKDFDDILTD
+765 KSLKELNDILND

>member
-1 MENRPNY
+1 MQDRPNY

-13 NSLKDPNQTG
+13 NSLKDPNQQG
-23 QTSNKQGK
+23 QISNKQGK
-31 KKNHFKNYKKNNPS
+31 KTNHPKYYKGGSNKNNNL
-45 DEMNINNND
+45 DEMNMNNND
-54 QYFGHNHRYPP
+54 QVHSYRHNNRYP
-65 RNYQGMNS
+65 RNDYQGMNR
-73 GGNNPPFMKNK
+73 GGNPPTFK
-84 KKKIRDNEF
+84 KKKGKKRDNDI
-93 QYQGNNAVEVNQQM
+93 QYQGNNAVEINQQM
-107 KDDYKEQNNNMN
+107 KEEYIEQNNNMN
-119 IGGNNHQNLNWKNYK
+119 IGGNNHQNIYGKNYK
-134 KNQNNF
+134 KNQTNI

-147 NNVINNNLNNMNMN
+147 NNVMNNNLNSMNMN

-188 QNQINSPLI
+188 QNQITSPLI

-215 NIYINPKLGLDNFRN
+215 NIYVNPKLYLDNFRN

-235 QDMSLKDDKSSEN
+235 QDISLKDDKSSEN
-248 LSEDNLNMAREFQNQ
+248 LSEENINNARDFQQ
-263 NKIGNLTNNLNNNLG
+263 GNKLGNLTNNMT
-278 QIDLNKAQNDFMNQ
+278 QIDLNKAQSDFMNQ
-292 SEYMN
+292 QEYIN

-304 PQQNNFYMP
+304 PQQNNFYIP
-313 FNNMN
+313 YNNMN
-318 SINNIGNALEN
+318 GINNIGNALEN
-329 MGNLNNLNSMNNIN
+329 MGNLNNLSSIN
-343 NMNTGNY
+343 NMSNINTGNY

-355 MQSYSQSPLQNMVQ
+355 IQSYSQSPLQNMVQ
-369 SVPNMNNMNA
+369 SVPNMSNMNA

-399 IYNPNPLQQNFNYS
+399 IYNPNQMQPNFNYA
-413 VSQDDINNMTHKKQ
+413 VSQDDINMNHKKQ
-427 KKNNLNKSPLEQANP
+427 KKSIQNKSPLEQANVTM
-442 NINLTS
+442 NLS
-448 GIPNNL
+448 PGLLNNL
-454 NYNGPKNNFM
+454 NYNGAKNNFI
-464 KNNNNNIPMK
+464 KNPNNNINMK
-474 MTNKQLSQSS
+474 INNKQLSQSS

-500 NFMGNQNQNIP
+500 NFIGNQNQNIP

-517 FGPLNNRNYYIPQNM
+517 FGPINNRNYYIPPNM
-532 PNMRNPHMNQGYI
+532 SNMRNPHMNQGYI
-545 NNNHINIGNNAMN
+545 NNNHINIGNSAIN
-558 NKDFQNQNFGNNMI
+558 NKEFQNQNFTPNMV

-580 FNQNQYQGQKHI
+580 YNQNAYQGQKH
-592 NINNN
+592 NNMNNN

-602 NKNVQNNNDMNNN
+602 NKNVQNSNDM
-615 NNNNLLNNNN
+615 NNNNLLNNN
-625 IDSSKSFGLKSGNE
+625 IDNNKSFGLKSAND

-649 FSIGGNNQIKNYILS
+649 FSMGGNTQIKNYILS
-664 LNIKLGDKTTKT
+664 LNIKLRDKTTRT
-676 IKIKSLNDCSKIL
+676 IKIKSLNDCSNIL
-689 DDLRTEGKISNEKE
+689 EELRKEGKITNEKE
-703 KKLIMDKITKTYE
+703 KKLIMDKINKTYE

-724 EFGIK
+724 EFGIR

-745 ENNNQGRKM
+745 ENNNQGRKA
-754 MNNRLRFMKKN
+754 MNNKIRFMKKN
-765 KSFKDFDDILTD
+765 KSLKELNDILND

>member
-1 MENRPNY
+1 MQDRPNY

-13 NSLKDPNQTG
+13 NSLKDPNQQG
-23 QTSNKQGK
+23 QISNKQGK
-31 KKNHFKNYKKNNPS
+31 KTNHPKYYKGGSNKNNNL
-45 DEMNINNND
+45 DEMNMNNND
-54 QYFGHNHRYPP
+54 QVHSYRHNNRYP
-65 RNYQGMNS
+65 RNDYQGMNR
-73 GGNNPPFMKNK
+73 GGNPPTFK
-84 KKKIRDNEF
+84 KKKGKKRDNDI
-93 QYQGNNAVEVNQQM
+93 QYQGNNAVEINQQM
-107 KDDYKEQNNNMN
+107 KEEYIEQNNNMN
-119 IGGNNHQNLNWKNYK
+119 IGGNNHQNIYGKNYK
-134 KNQNNF
+134 KNQTNI

-147 NNVINNNLNNMNMN
+147 NNVMNNNLNSMNMN

-188 QNQINSPLI
+188 QNQITSPLI

-215 NIYINPKLGLDNFRN
+215 NIYVNPKLYLDNFRN

-235 QDMSLKDDKSSEN
+235 QDISLKDDKSSEN
-248 LSEDNLNMAREFQNQ
+248 LSEENINNARDFQQ
-263 NKIGNLTNNLNNNLG
+263 GNKLGNLTNNMT
-278 QIDLNKAQNDFMNQ
+278 QIDLNKAQSDFMNQ
-292 SEYMN
+292 QEYIN

-304 PQQNNFYMP
+304 PQQNNFYIP
-313 FNNMN
+313 YNNMN
-318 SINNIGNALEN
+318 GINNIGNALEN
-329 MGNLNNLNSMNNIN
+329 MGNLNNLSSIN
-343 NMNTGNY
+343 NMSNINTGNY

-355 MQSYSQSPLQNMVQ
+355 IQSYSQSPLQNMVQ
-369 SVPNMNNMNA
+369 SVPNMSNMNA

-399 IYNPNPLQQNFNYS
+399 IYNPNQMQPNFNYA
-413 VSQDDINNMTHKKQ
+413 VSQDDINMNHKKQ
-427 KKNNLNKSPLEQANP
+427 KKSIQNKSPLEQANVTM
-442 NINLTS
+442 NLS
-448 GIPNNL
+448 PGLLNNL
-454 NYNGPKNNFM
+454 NYNGAKNNFI
-464 KNNNNNIPMK
+464 KNPNNNINMK
-474 MTNKQLSQSS
+474 INNKQLSQSS

-500 NFMGNQNQNIP
+500 NFIGNQNQNIP

-517 FGPLNNRNYYIPQNM
+517 FGPINNRNYYIPPNM

-545 NNNHINIGNNAMN
+545 NNNHINIGNSAIN
-558 NKDFQNQNFGNNMI
+558 NKEFQNQNFTSNMV

-580 FNQNQYQGQKHI
+580 YNQNAYQGQKH
-592 NINNN
+592 NNMNNN

-602 NKNVQNNNDMNNN
+602 NKNVQNTNDM
-615 NNNNLLNNNN
+615 NNNNLLNNN
-625 IDSSKSFGLKSGNE
+625 IDNNKSFGLKSAND
-639 NNFTNSNKSN
+639 NNFTNSNKYN
-649 FSIGGNNQIKNYILS
+649 FSMGGNTQIKNYILS
-664 LNIKLGDKTTKT
+664 LNIKLRDKTTRT
-676 IKIKSLNDCSKIL
+676 IKIKSLNDCSNIL
-689 DDLRTEGKISNEKE
+689 EELRKEGKITNEKE
-703 KKLIMDKITKTYE
+703 KKLIMDKINKTYE

-724 EFGIK
+724 EFGIR

-745 ENNNQGRKM
+745 ENNNQGRKA
-754 MNNRLRFMKKN
+754 MNNKIRFMKKN
-765 KSFKDFDDILTD
+765 KSLKELNDILND

>member
-1 MENRPNY
+1 MQDRPNY

-13 NSLKDPNQTG
+13 NSLKDPNQQG
-23 QTSNKQGK
+23 QISNKQGK
-31 KKNHFKNYKKNNPS
+31 KTNHPKYYKGGSNKNNNL
-45 DEMNINNND
+45 DEMNMNNND
-54 QYFGHNHRYPP
+54 QVHSYRHNNRYP
-65 RNYQGMNS
+65 RNDYQGMNR
-73 GGNNPPFMKNK
+73 GGNPPTFK
-84 KKKIRDNEF
+84 KKKGKKRDNDI
-93 QYQGNNAVEVNQQM
+93 QYQGNNAVEINQQM
-107 KDDYKEQNNNMN
+107 KEEYIEQNNNMN
-119 IGGNNHQNLNWKNYK
+119 IGGNNHQNIYGKNYK
-134 KNQNNF
+134 KNQTNI

-147 NNVINNNLNNMNMN
+147 NNVMNNNLNSMNMN

-188 QNQINSPLI
+188 QNQITSPLI

-215 NIYINPKLGLDNFRN
+215 NIYVNPKLYLDNFRN

-235 QDMSLKDDKSSEN
+235 QDISLKDDKSSEN
-248 LSEDNLNMAREFQNQ
+248 LSEENINNARDFQQ
-263 NKIGNLTNNLNNNLG
+263 GNKLGNLSNNIA

-292 SEYMN
+292 QEYIN

-304 PQQNNFYMP
+304 PQQNNFYIP
-313 FNNMN
+313 YNNMN
-318 SINNIGNALEN
+318 GINNIGNALEN
-329 MGNLNNLNSMNNIN
+329 MGNLNNLSSIN
-343 NMNTGNY
+343 NMSNINTGNY

-355 MQSYSQSPLQNMVQ
+355 IQSYSQSPLQNMVQ
-369 SVPNMNNMNA
+369 SVPNMSNMNA

-399 IYNPNPLQQNFNYS
+399 IYNPNQMQPNFNYA
-413 VSQDDINNMTHKKQ
+413 VSQDDINMNHKKQ
-427 KKNNLNKSPLEQANP
+427 KKSIQNKSPLEQANVTM
-442 NINLTS
+442 NLS
-448 GIPNNL
+448 PGLLNNL
-454 NYNGPKNNFM
+454 NYNGAKNNFI
-464 KNNNNNIPMK
+464 KNPNNNMNMK
-474 MTNKQLSQSS
+474 INNKQLSQSS

-500 NFMGNQNQNIP
+500 NFIGNQNQNIP

-517 FGPLNNRNYYIPQNM
+517 FGPINNRNYYIPPNM

-545 NNNHINIGNNAMN
+545 NNNHINIGNSAIN
-558 NKDFQNQNFGNNMI
+558 NKEFQNQNFTPNMV

-580 FNQNQYQGQKHI
+580 YNQNAYQGQKH
-592 NINNN
+592 NNMNNN

-602 NKNVQNNNDMNNN
+602 NKNVQNSNDM
-615 NNNNLLNNNN
+615 NNNNLLNNN
-625 IDSSKSFGLKSGNE
+625 IDNNKSFGLKSGND

-649 FSIGGNNQIKNYILS
+649 FSMGGNTQIKNYILS
-664 LNIKLGDKTTKT
+664 LNIKLRDKTTRT
-676 IKIKSLNDCSKIL
+676 IKIKSLNDCSNIL
-689 DDLRTEGKISNEKE
+689 EELRKEGKITNEKE
-703 KKLIMDKITKTYE
+703 KKLIMDKINKTYE

-724 EFGIK
+724 EFGIR

-745 ENNNQGRKM
+745 ENNNKGRKA
-754 MNNRLRFMKKN
+754 MNNKIRFMKKN
-765 KSFKDFDDILTD
+765 KSLKELNDILND

>member
-1 MENRPNY
+1 MQDRPNY

-13 NSLKDPNQTG
+13 NSLKDPNQQG
-23 QTSNKQGK
+23 QISNKQGK
-31 KKNHFKNYKKNNPS
+31 KTNHPKYYKGGSNKNNNL
-45 DEMNINNND
+45 DEMNMNNND
-54 QYFGHNHRYPP
+54 QVHSYRHNNRYP
-65 RNYQGMNS
+65 RNDYQGMNR
-73 GGNNPPFMKNK
+73 GGNPPTFK
-84 KKKIRDNEF
+84 KKKGKKRDNDI
-93 QYQGNNAVEVNQQM
+93 QYQGNNAVEINQQM
-107 KDDYKEQNNNMN
+107 KEEYIEQNNNMN
-119 IGGNNHQNLNWKNYK
+119 IGGNNHQNIYGKNYK
-134 KNQNNF
+134 KNQTNI

-147 NNVINNNLNNMNMN
+147 NNVMNNNLNSMNMN

-188 QNQINSPLI
+188 QNQITSPLI

-215 NIYINPKLGLDNFRN
+215 NIYVNPKLYLDNFRN

-235 QDMSLKDDKSSEN
+235 QDISLKDDKSSEN
-248 LSEDNLNMAREFQNQ
+248 LSEENINNARDFQQ
-263 NKIGNLTNNLNNNLG
+263 GNKLGNLSNNIA

-292 SEYMN
+292 QEYIN

-304 PQQNNFYMP
+304 PQQNNFYIP
-313 FNNMN
+313 YNNMN
-318 SINNIGNALEN
+318 GINNIGNALEN
-329 MGNLNNLNSMNNIN
+329 MGNLNNLSSIN
-343 NMNTGNY
+343 NMSNINTGNY

-355 MQSYSQSPLQNMVQ
+355 IQSYSQSPLQNMVQ
-369 SVPNMNNMNA
+369 SVPNMSNMNA

-399 IYNPNPLQQNFNYS
+399 IYNPNQMQPNFNYA
-413 VSQDDINNMTHKKQ
+413 VSQDDINMNHKKQ
-427 KKNNLNKSPLEQANP
+427 KKSIQNKSPLEQANVTM
-442 NINLTS
+442 NLS
-448 GIPNNL
+448 PGLLNNL
-454 NYNGPKNNFM
+454 NYNGAKNNFI
-464 KNNNNNIPMK
+464 KNPNNNINMK
-474 MTNKQLSQSS
+474 INNKQLSQSS

-500 NFMGNQNQNIP
+500 NFIGNQNQNIP

-517 FGPLNNRNYYIPQNM
+517 FGPINNRNYYIPPNM

-545 NNNHINIGNNAMN
+545 NNNHINIGNSAIN
-558 NKDFQNQNFGNNMI
+558 NKEFQNQNFTPNMV

-580 FNQNQYQGQKHI
+580 YNQNAYQGQKH
-592 NINNN
+592 NNMNNN

-602 NKNVQNNNDMNNN
+602 NKNVQNSNDM
-615 NNNNLLNNNN
+615 NNNNLLNNN
-625 IDSSKSFGLKSGNE
+625 IDNNKSFGLKSGND

-649 FSIGGNNQIKNYILS
+649 FSMGGNTQIKNYILS
-664 LNIKLGDKTTKT
+664 LNIKLRDKTTRT
-676 IKIKSLNDCSKIL
+676 IKIKSLNDCSNIL
-689 DDLRTEGKISNEKE
+689 EELRKEGKITNEKE
-703 KKLIMDKITKTYE
+703 KKLIMDKINKTYE

-724 EFGIK
+724 EFGIR

-745 ENNNQGRKM
+745 ENNNLGRKA
-754 MNNRLRFMKKN
+754 MNNKIRFMKKN
-765 KSFKDFDDILTD
+765 KSLKELNDILND

>member
-1 MENRPNY
+1 MQDRPNY

-13 NSLKDPNQTG
+13 NSLKDPNQQG
-23 QTSNKQGK
+23 QISNKQGK
-31 KKNHFKNYKKNNPS
+31 KTNHPKYYKGGSNKNNNL
-45 DEMNINNND
+45 DEMNMNNND
-54 QYFGHNHRYPP
+54 QVHSYRHNNRYP
-65 RNYQGMNS
+65 RNDYQGMNR
-73 GGNNPPFMKNK
+73 GGNPPTFK
-84 KKKIRDNEF
+84 KKKGKKRDNDI
-93 QYQGNNAVEVNQQM
+93 QYQGNNAVEINQQM
-107 KDDYKEQNNNMN
+107 KEEYIEQNNNMN
-119 IGGNNHQNLNWKNYK
+119 IGGNNHQNIYGKNYK
-134 KNQNNF
+134 KNQTNI

-147 NNVINNNLNNMNMN
+147 NNVMNNNLNSMNMN

-188 QNQINSPLI
+188 QNQITSPLI

-215 NIYINPKLGLDNFRN
+215 NIYVNPKLYLDNFRN

-235 QDMSLKDDKSSEN
+235 QDISLKDDKSSEN
-248 LSEDNLNMAREFQNQ
+248 LSEENINNARDFQQ
-263 NKIGNLTNNLNNNLG
+263 GNKLGNLTNNMT
-278 QIDLNKAQNDFMNQ
+278 QIDLNKAQSDFMNQ
-292 SEYMN
+292 QEYIN

-304 PQQNNFYMP
+304 PQQNNFYIP
-313 FNNMN
+313 YNNMN
-318 SINNIGNALEN
+318 GINNIGNALEN
-329 MGNLNNLNSMNNIN
+329 MGNLNNLSSIN
-343 NMNTGNY
+343 NMSNINTGNY

-355 MQSYSQSPLQNMVQ
+355 IQSYSQSPLQNMVQ
-369 SVPNMNNMNA
+369 SVPNMSNMNA

-399 IYNPNPLQQNFNYS
+399 IYNPNQMQPNFNYA
-413 VSQDDINNMTHKKQ
+413 VSQDDINMNHKKQ
-427 KKNNLNKSPLEQANP
+427 KKSIQNKSPLEQANVTM
-442 NINLTS
+442 NLS
-448 GIPNNL
+448 PGLLNNL
-454 NYNGPKNNFM
+454 NYNGAKNNFI
-464 KNNNNNIPMK
+464 KNPNNNMNMK
-474 MTNKQLSQSS
+474 INNKQLSQSS

-500 NFMGNQNQNIP
+500 NFIGNQNQNIP

-517 FGPLNNRNYYIPQNM
+517 FGPINNRNYYIPPNM

-545 NNNHINIGNNAMN
+545 NNNHINIGNSAIN
-558 NKDFQNQNFGNNMI
+558 NKEFQNQNFTPNMV

-580 FNQNQYQGQKHI
+580 YNQNAYQGQKH
-592 NINNN
+592 NNMNNN

-602 NKNVQNNNDMNNN
+602 NKNVQNSNDM
-615 NNNNLLNNNN
+615 NNNNLLNNN
-625 IDSSKSFGLKSGNE
+625 IDNNKSFGLKSGND

-649 FSIGGNNQIKNYILS
+649 FSMGGNTQIKNYILS
-664 LNIKLGDKTTKT
+664 LNIKLRDKTTRT
-676 IKIKSLNDCSKIL
+676 IKIKSLNDCSNIL
-689 DDLRTEGKISNEKE
+689 EELRKEGKITNERE
-703 KKLIMDKITKTYE
+703 KKLIMDKINKTYE

-724 EFGIK
+724 EFGIR

-745 ENNNQGRKM
+745 ENNNQGRKA
-754 MNNRLRFMKKN
+754 MNNKIRFMKKN
-765 KSFKDFDDILTD
+765 KSLKELNDILND

>member
-1 MENRPNY
+1 MQDRPNY

-13 NSLKDPNQTG
+13 NSLKDPNQQG
-23 QTSNKQGK
+23 QISNKQGK
-31 KKNHFKNYKKNNPS
+31 KTNHPKYYKGGSNKNNNL
-45 DEMNINNND
+45 DEMNMNNND
-54 QYFGHNHRYPP
+54 QVHSYRHNNRYP
-65 RNYQGMNS
+65 RNDYQGMNR
-73 GGNNPPFMKNK
+73 GGNPPTFK
-84 KKKIRDNEF
+84 KKKGKKRDNDI
-93 QYQGNNAVEVNQQM
+93 QYQGNNAVEINQQM
-107 KDDYKEQNNNMN
+107 KEEYIEQNNNMN
-119 IGGNNHQNLNWKNYK
+119 IGGNNHQNIYGKNYK
-134 KNQNNF
+134 KNQTNI

-147 NNVINNNLNNMNMN
+147 NNVMNNNLNSMNMN

-188 QNQINSPLI
+188 QNQITSPLI

-215 NIYINPKLGLDNFRN
+215 NIYVNPKLYLDNFRN

-235 QDMSLKDDKSSEN
+235 QDISLKDDKSSEN
-248 LSEDNLNMAREFQNQ
+248 LSEENINNARDFQQ
-263 NKIGNLTNNLNNNLG
+263 GNKLGNLTNNMT
-278 QIDLNKAQNDFMNQ
+278 QIDLNKAQSDFMNQ
-292 SEYMN
+292 QEYIN

-304 PQQNNFYMP
+304 PQQNNFYIP
-313 FNNMN
+313 YNNMN
-318 SINNIGNALEN
+318 GINNIGNALEN
-329 MGNLNNLNSMNNIN
+329 MGNLNNLSSIN
-343 NMNTGNY
+343 NMSNINTGNY

-355 MQSYSQSPLQNMVQ
+355 IQSYSQSPLQNMVQ
-369 SVPNMNNMNA
+369 SVPNMSNMNA

-399 IYNPNPLQQNFNYS
+399 IYNPNQMQPNFNYA
-413 VSQDDINNMTHKKQ
+413 VSQDDINMNHKKQ
-427 KKNNLNKSPLEQANP
+427 KKSIQNKSPLEQANVTM
-442 NINLTS
+442 NLS
-448 GIPNNL
+448 PGLLNNL
-454 NYNGPKNNFM
+454 NYNGAKNNFI
-464 KNNNNNIPMK
+464 KNPNNNINMK
-474 MTNKQLSQSS
+474 INNKQLSQSS

-500 NFMGNQNQNIP
+500 NFIGNQNQNIP

-517 FGPLNNRNYYIPQNM
+517 FGPINNRNYYIPPNM

-545 NNNHINIGNNAMN
+545 NNNHINIGNSAIN
-558 NKDFQNQNFGNNMI
+558 NKEFQNQNFTSNMV

-580 FNQNQYQGQKHI
+580 YNQNAYQGQKH
-592 NINNN
+592 NNMNNN

-602 NKNVQNNNDMNNN
+602 NKNVQNTNDM
-615 NNNNLLNNNN
+615 NNNNLLNNN
-625 IDSSKSFGLKSGNE
+625 IDNNKSFGLKSGND

-649 FSIGGNNQIKNYILS
+649 FSMGGNTQIKNYILS
-664 LNIKLGDKTTKT
+664 LNIKLRDKTTRT
-676 IKIKSLNDCSKIL
+676 IKIKSLNDCSNIL
-689 DDLRTEGKISNEKE
+689 EELRKEGKITNERE
-703 KKLIMDKITKTYE
+703 KKLIMDKINKTYE

-724 EFGIK
+724 EFGIR

-745 ENNNQGRKM
+745 ENNNQGRKA
-754 MNNRLRFMKKN
+754 MNNKIRFMKKN
-765 KSFKDFDDILTD
+765 KSLKELNDILND

>member
-1 MENRPNY
+1 MQDRPNY

-13 NSLKDPNQTG
+13 NSLKDPNQQG
-23 QTSNKQGK
+23 QISNKQGK
-31 KKNHFKNYKKNNPS
+31 KTNHPKYYKGGSNKNNNL
-45 DEMNINNND
+45 DEMNMNNND
-54 QYFGHNHRYPP
+54 QVHSYRHNNRYP
-65 RNYQGMNS
+65 RNDYQGMNR
-73 GGNNPPFMKNK
+73 GGNPPTFK
-84 KKKIRDNEF
+84 KKKGKKRDNDI
-93 QYQGNNAVEVNQQM
+93 QYQGNNAVEINQQM
-107 KDDYKEQNNNMN
+107 KEEYIEQNNNMN
-119 IGGNNHQNLNWKNYK
+119 IGGNNHQNIYGKNYK
-134 KNQNNF
+134 KNQTNI

-147 NNVINNNLNNMNMN
+147 NNVMNNNLNSMNMN

-188 QNQINSPLI
+188 QNQITSPLI

-215 NIYINPKLGLDNFRN
+215 NIYVNPKLYLDNFRN

-235 QDMSLKDDKSSEN
+235 QDISLKDDKSSEN
-248 LSEDNLNMAREFQNQ
+248 LSEENINNARDFQQ
-263 NKIGNLTNNLNNNLG
+263 GNKLGNLTNNMT
-278 QIDLNKAQNDFMNQ
+278 QIDLNKAQSDFMNQ
-292 SEYMN
+292 QEYIN

-304 PQQNNFYMP
+304 PQQNNFYIP
-313 FNNMN
+313 YNNMN
-318 SINNIGNALEN
+318 GINNIGNALEN
-329 MGNLNNLNSMNNIN
+329 MGNLNNLSSIN
-343 NMNTGNY
+343 NMSNINTGNY

-355 MQSYSQSPLQNMVQ
+355 IQSYSQSPLQNMVQ
-369 SVPNMNNMNA
+369 SVPNMSNMNA

-399 IYNPNPLQQNFNYS
+399 IYNPNQMQPNFNYA
-413 VSQDDINNMTHKKQ
+413 VSQDDINMNHKKQ
-427 KKNNLNKSPLEQANP
+427 KKSIQNKSPLEQANVTM
-442 NINLTS
+442 NLS
-448 GIPNNL
+448 PGLLNNL
-454 NYNGPKNNFM
+454 NYNGAKNNFI
-464 KNNNNNIPMK
+464 KNPNNNINMK
-474 MTNKQLSQSS
+474 INNKQLSQSS

-500 NFMGNQNQNIP
+500 NFIGNQNQNIP

-517 FGPLNNRNYYIPQNM
+517 FGPINNRNYYIPPNM

-545 NNNHINIGNNAMN
+545 NNNHINIGNSAIN
-558 NKDFQNQNFGNNMI
+558 NKEFQNQNFTPNMV

-580 FNQNQYQGQKHI
+580 YNQNAYQGQKH
-592 NINNN
+592 NNMNNN

-602 NKNVQNNNDMNNN
+602 NKNVQNSNDM
-615 NNNNLLNNNN
+615 NNNNLLNNN
-625 IDSSKSFGLKSGNE
+625 IDNNKSFGLKSGND

-649 FSIGGNNQIKNYILS
+649 FSMGGNTQIKNYILS
-664 LNIKLGDKTTKT
+664 LNIKLRDKTTRT
-676 IKIKSLNDCSKIL
+676 IKIKSLNDCSNIL
-689 DDLRTEGKISNEKE
+689 EELRKEGKITNEKE
-703 KKLIMDKITKTYE
+703 KKLIMDKINKTYE

-724 EFGIK
+724 EFGIR

-745 ENNNQGRKM
+745 ENNNQGRKA
-754 MNNRLRFMKKN
+754 MNNKIRFMKKN
-765 KSFKDFDDILTD
+765 KSLKELNDILND

>member
-1 MENRPNY
+1 MQDRPNY

-13 NSLKDPNQTG
+13 NSLKDPNQQG
-23 QTSNKQGK
+23 QISNKQGK
-31 KKNHFKNYKKNNPS
+31 KTNHPKYYKGGSNKNNNL
-45 DEMNINNND
+45 DEMNMNNND
-54 QYFGHNHRYPP
+54 QVHSYRHNNRYP
-65 RNYQGMNS
+65 RNDYQGMNR
-73 GGNNPPFMKNK
+73 GGNPPTFK
-84 KKKIRDNEF
+84 KKKGKKRDNDI
-93 QYQGNNAVEVNQQM
+93 QYQGNNAVEINQQM
-107 KDDYKEQNNNMN
+107 KEEYIEQNNNMN
-119 IGGNNHQNLNWKNYK
+119 IGGNNHQNIYGKNYK
-134 KNQNNF
+134 KNQTNI

-147 NNVINNNLNNMNMN
+147 NNVMNNNLNSMNMN

-188 QNQINSPLI
+188 QNQITSPLI

-215 NIYINPKLGLDNFRN
+215 NIYVNPKLYLDNFRN

-235 QDMSLKDDKSSEN
+235 QDISLKDDKSSEN
-248 LSEDNLNMAREFQNQ
+248 LSEENINNARDFQQ
-263 NKIGNLTNNLNNNLG
+263 GNKLGNLTNNMT
-278 QIDLNKAQNDFMNQ
+278 QIDLNKAQSDFMNQ
-292 SEYMN
+292 QEYIN

-304 PQQNNFYMP
+304 PQQNNFYIP
-313 FNNMN
+313 YNNMN
-318 SINNIGNALEN
+318 GINNIGNALEN
-329 MGNLNNLNSMNNIN
+329 MGNLNNLSSIN
-343 NMNTGNY
+343 NMSNINTGNY

-355 MQSYSQSPLQNMVQ
+355 IQSYSQSPLQNMVQ
-369 SVPNMNNMNA
+369 SVPNMSNMNA

-399 IYNPNPLQQNFNYS
+399 IYNPNQMQPNFNYA
-413 VSQDDINNMTHKKQ
+413 VSQDDINMNHKKQ
-427 KKNNLNKSPLEQANP
+427 KKSIQNKSPLEQANVTM
-442 NINLTS
+442 NLS
-448 GIPNNL
+448 PGLLNNL
-454 NYNGPKNNFM
+454 NYNGAKNNFI
-464 KNNNNNIPMK
+464 KNPNNNMNMK
-474 MTNKQLSQSS
+474 INNKQLSQSS

-500 NFMGNQNQNIP
+500 NFIGNQNQNIP

-517 FGPLNNRNYYIPQNM
+517 FGPINNRNYYIPPNM
-532 PNMRNPHMNQGYI
+532 SNMRNPHMNQGYI
-545 NNNHINIGNNAMN
+545 NNNHINIGNSAIN
-558 NKDFQNQNFGNNMI
+558 NKEFQNQNFTSNMV

-580 FNQNQYQGQKHI
+580 YNQNAYQGQKH
-592 NINNN
+592 NNMNNN

-602 NKNVQNNNDMNNN
+602 NKNVQNSNDM
-615 NNNNLLNNNN
+615 NNNNLLNNN
-625 IDSSKSFGLKSGNE
+625 IDNNKSFGLKSGND

-649 FSIGGNNQIKNYILS
+649 FSMGGNTQIKNYILS
-664 LNIKLGDKTTKT
+664 LNIKLRDKTTRT
-676 IKIKSLNDCSKIL
+676 IKIKSLNDCSNIL
-689 DDLRTEGKISNEKE
+689 EELRKEGKITNEKE
-703 KKLIMDKITKTYE
+703 KKLIMDKINKTYE

-724 EFGIK
+724 EFGIR

-745 ENNNQGRKM
+745 ENNNQGRKA
-754 MNNRLRFMKKN
+754 MNNKIRFMKKN
-765 KSFKDFDDILTD
+765 KSLKELNDILND

>member
-1 MENRPNY
+1 MQDRPNY

-13 NSLKDPNQTG
+13 NSLKDPNQQG
-23 QTSNKQGK
+23 QISNKQGK
-31 KKNHFKNYKKNNPS
+31 KTNHPKYYKGGSNKNNNL
-45 DEMNINNND
+45 DEMNMNNND
-54 QYFGHNHRYPP
+54 QVHSYRHNNRYP
-65 RNYQGMNS
+65 RNDYQGMNR
-73 GGNNPPFMKNK
+73 GGNPPTFK
-84 KKKIRDNEF
+84 KKKGKKRDNDI
-93 QYQGNNAVEVNQQM
+93 QYQGNNAVEINQQM
-107 KDDYKEQNNNMN
+107 KEEYIEQNNNMN
-119 IGGNNHQNLNWKNYK
+119 IGGNNHQNIYGKNYK
-134 KNQNNF
+134 KNQTNI

-147 NNVINNNLNNMNMN
+147 NNVMNNNLNSMNMN

-188 QNQINSPLI
+188 QNQITSPLI

-215 NIYINPKLGLDNFRN
+215 NIYVNPKLYLDNFRN

-235 QDMSLKDDKSSEN
+235 QDISLKDDKSSEN
-248 LSEDNLNMAREFQNQ
+248 LSEENINNARDFQQ
-263 NKIGNLTNNLNNNLG
+263 GNKLGNLTNNMT
-278 QIDLNKAQNDFMNQ
+278 QIDLNKAQSDFMNQ
-292 SEYMN
+292 QEYIN

-304 PQQNNFYMP
+304 PQQNNFYIP
-313 FNNMN
+313 YNNMN
-318 SINNIGNALEN
+318 GINNIGNALEN
-329 MGNLNNLNSMNNIN
+329 MGNLNNLSSIN
-343 NMNTGNY
+343 NMSNINTGNY

-355 MQSYSQSPLQNMVQ
+355 IQSYSQSPLQNMVQ
-369 SVPNMNNMNA
+369 SVPNMSNMNA

-399 IYNPNPLQQNFNYS
+399 IYNPNQMQPNFNYA
-413 VSQDDINNMTHKKQ
+413 VSQDDINMNHKKQ
-427 KKNNLNKSPLEQANP
+427 KKSIQNKSPLEQANVTM
-442 NINLTS
+442 NLS
-448 GIPNNL
+448 PGLLNNL
-454 NYNGPKNNFM
+454 NYNGAKNNFI
-464 KNNNNNIPMK
+464 KNPNNNINMK
-474 MTNKQLSQSS
+474 INNKQLSQSS

-500 NFMGNQNQNIP
+500 NFIGNQNQNIP

-517 FGPLNNRNYYIPQNM
+517 FGPINNRNYYIPPNM

-545 NNNHINIGNNAMN
+545 NNNHINIGNSAIN
-558 NKDFQNQNFGNNMI
+558 NKEFQNQNFTSNMV

-580 FNQNQYQGQKHI
+580 YNQNAYQGQKH
-592 NINNN
+592 NNMNNN

-602 NKNVQNNNDMNNN
+602 NKNVQNSNDM
-615 NNNNLLNNNN
+615 NNNNLLNNN
-625 IDSSKSFGLKSGNE
+625 IDNNKSFGLKSGND

-649 FSIGGNNQIKNYILS
+649 FSMGGNTQIKNYILS
-664 LNIKLGDKTTKT
+664 LNIKLRDKTTRT
-676 IKIKSLNDCSKIL
+676 IKIKSLNDCSNIL
-689 DDLRTEGKISNEKE
+689 EELRKEGKITNERE
-703 KKLIMDKITKTYE
+703 KKLIMDKINKTYE

-724 EFGIK
+724 EFGIR

-745 ENNNQGRKM
+745 ENNNKGRKA
-754 MNNRLRFMKKN
+754 MNNKIRFMKKN
-765 KSFKDFDDILTD
+765 KSLKELNDILND

>member
-1 MENRPNY
+1 MQDRPNY

-13 NSLKDPNQTG
+13 NSLKDPNQQG
-23 QTSNKQGK
+23 QISNKQGK
-31 KKNHFKNYKKNNPS
+31 KTNHPKYYKGGSNKNNNL
-45 DEMNINNND
+45 DEMNMNNND
-54 QYFGHNHRYPP
+54 QVHSYRHNNRYP
-65 RNYQGMNS
+65 RNDYQGMNR
-73 GGNNPPFMKNK
+73 GGNPPTFK
-84 KKKIRDNEF
+84 KKKGKKRDNDI
-93 QYQGNNAVEVNQQM
+93 QYQGNNAVEINQQM
-107 KDDYKEQNNNMN
+107 KEEYIEQNNNMN
-119 IGGNNHQNLNWKNYK
+119 IGGNNHQNIYGKNYK
-134 KNQNNF
+134 KNQTNI

-147 NNVINNNLNNMNMN
+147 NNVMNNNLNSMNMN

-188 QNQINSPLI
+188 QNQITSPLI

-215 NIYINPKLGLDNFRN
+215 NIYVNPKLYLDNFRN

-235 QDMSLKDDKSSEN
+235 QDISLKDDKSSEN
-248 LSEDNLNMAREFQNQ
+248 LSEENINNARDFQQ
-263 NKIGNLTNNLNNNLG
+263 GNKLGNLTNNMT
-278 QIDLNKAQNDFMNQ
+278 QIDLNKAQSDFMNQ
-292 SEYMN
+292 QEYIN

-304 PQQNNFYMP
+304 PQQNNFYIP
-313 FNNMN
+313 YNNMN
-318 SINNIGNALEN
+318 GINNIGNALEN
-329 MGNLNNLNSMNNIN
+329 MGNLNNLSSIN
-343 NMNTGNY
+343 NMSNINTGNY

-355 MQSYSQSPLQNMVQ
+355 IQSYSQSPLQNMVQ
-369 SVPNMNNMNA
+369 SVPNMSNMNA

-399 IYNPNPLQQNFNYS
+399 IYNPNQMQPNFNYA
-413 VSQDDINNMTHKKQ
+413 VSQDDINMNHKKQ
-427 KKNNLNKSPLEQANP
+427 KKSIQNKSPLEQANVTM
-442 NINLTS
+442 NLS
-448 GIPNNL
+448 PGLLNNL
-454 NYNGPKNNFM
+454 NYNGAKNNFI
-464 KNNNNNIPMK
+464 KNPNNNINMK
-474 MTNKQLSQSS
+474 INNKQLSQSS

-500 NFMGNQNQNIP
+500 NFIGNQNQNIP

-517 FGPLNNRNYYIPQNM
+517 FGPINNRNYYIPPNM

-545 NNNHINIGNNAMN
+545 NNNHINIGNSAIN
-558 NKDFQNQNFGNNMI
+558 NKEFQNQNFTPNMV

-580 FNQNQYQGQKHI
+580 YNQNAYQGQKH
-592 NINNN
+592 NNMNNN

-602 NKNVQNNNDMNNN
+602 NKNVQNSNDM
-615 NNNNLLNNNN
+615 NNNNLLNNN
-625 IDSSKSFGLKSGNE
+625 IDNNKSFGLKSGND

-649 FSIGGNNQIKNYILS
+649 FSMGGNTQIKNYILS
-664 LNIKLGDKTTKT
+664 LNIKLRDKTTRT
-676 IKIKSLNDCSKIL
+676 IKIKSLNDCSNIL
-689 DDLRTEGKISNEKE
+689 EELRKEGKITNEKE
-703 KKLIMDKITKTYE
+703 KKLIMDKINKTYE

-724 EFGIK
+724 EFGIR

-745 ENNNQGRKM
+745 ENNNLGRKA
-754 MNNRLRFMKKN
+754 MNNKIRFMKKN
-765 KSFKDFDDILTD
+765 KSLKELNDILND

>member
-1 MENRPNY
+1 MQDRPNY

-13 NSLKDPNQTG
+13 NSLKDPNQQG
-23 QTSNKQGK
+23 QISNKQGK
-31 KKNHFKNYKKNNPS
+31 KTNHPKYYKGGSNKNNNL
-45 DEMNINNND
+45 DEMNMNNND
-54 QYFGHNHRYPP
+54 QVHSYRHNNRYP
-65 RNYQGMNS
+65 RNDYQGMNR
-73 GGNNPPFMKNK
+73 GGNPPTFK
-84 KKKIRDNEF
+84 KKKGKKRDNDI
-93 QYQGNNAVEVNQQM
+93 QYQGNNAVEINQQM
-107 KDDYKEQNNNMN
+107 KEEYIEQNNNMN
-119 IGGNNHQNLNWKNYK
+119 IGGNNHQNIYGKNYK
-134 KNQNNF
+134 KNQTNI

-147 NNVINNNLNNMNMN
+147 NNVMNNNLNSMNMN

-188 QNQINSPLI
+188 QNQITSPLI

-215 NIYINPKLGLDNFRN
+215 NIYVNPKLYLDNFRN

-235 QDMSLKDDKSSEN
+235 QDISLKDDKSSEN
-248 LSEDNLNMAREFQNQ
+248 LSEENINNARDFQQ
-263 NKIGNLTNNLNNNLG
+263 GNKLGNLTNNMT
-278 QIDLNKAQNDFMNQ
+278 QIDLNKAQSDFMNQ
-292 SEYMN
+292 QEYIN

-304 PQQNNFYMP
+304 PQQNNFYIP
-313 FNNMN
+313 YNN
-318 SINNIGNALEN
+318 NNIGNALEN
-329 MGNLNNLNSMNNIN
+329 MGNLNNLSSIN
-343 NMNTGNY
+343 NMSNINTGNY

-355 MQSYSQSPLQNMVQ
+355 IQSYSQSPLQNMVQ
-369 SVPNMNNMNA
+369 SVPNMSNMNA

-399 IYNPNPLQQNFNYS
+399 IYNPNQMQPNFNYA
-413 VSQDDINNMTHKKQ
+413 VSQDDINMNHKKQ
-427 KKNNLNKSPLEQANP
+427 KKSIQNKSPLEQANVTM
-442 NINLTS
+442 NLS
-448 GIPNNL
+448 PGLLNNL
-454 NYNGPKNNFM
+454 NYNGAKNNFI
-464 KNNNNNIPMK
+464 KNPNNNINMK
-474 MTNKQLSQSS
+474 INNKQLSQSS

-500 NFMGNQNQNIP
+500 NFIGNQNQNIP

-517 FGPLNNRNYYIPQNM
+517 FGPINNRNYYIPPNM

-545 NNNHINIGNNAMN
+545 NNNHINIGNSAIN
-558 NKDFQNQNFGNNMI
+558 NKEFQNQNFTSNMV

-580 FNQNQYQGQKHI
+580 YNQNAYQGQKH
-592 NINNN
+592 NNMNNN

-602 NKNVQNNNDMNNN
+602 NKNVQNSNDM
-615 NNNNLLNNNN
+615 NNNNLLNNN
-625 IDSSKSFGLKSGNE
+625 IDNNKSFGLKSGND

-649 FSIGGNNQIKNYILS
+649 FSMGGNTQIKNYILS
-664 LNIKLGDKTTKT
+664 LNIKLRDKTTRT
-676 IKIKSLNDCSKIL
+676 IKIKSLNDCSNIL
-689 DDLRTEGKISNEKE
+689 EELRKEGKITNEKE
-703 KKLIMDKITKTYE
+703 KKLIMDKINKTYE

-724 EFGIK
+724 EFGIR

-745 ENNNQGRKM
+745 ENNNQGRKA
-754 MNNRLRFMKKN
+754 MNNKIRFMKKN
-765 KSFKDFDDILTD
+765 KSLKELNDILND

>member
-1 MENRPNY
+1 MQDRPNY

-13 NSLKDPNQTG
+13 NSLKDPNQQG
-23 QTSNKQGK
+23 QISNKQGK
-31 KKNHFKNYKKNNPS
+31 KTNHPKYYKGGSNKNNNL
-45 DEMNINNND
+45 DEMNMNNND
-54 QYFGHNHRYPP
+54 QVHSYRHNNRYP
-65 RNYQGMNS
+65 RNDYQGMNR
-73 GGNNPPFMKNK
+73 GGNPPTFK
-84 KKKIRDNEF
+84 KKKGKKRDNDI
-93 QYQGNNAVEVNQQM
+93 QYQGNNAVEINQQM
-107 KDDYKEQNNNMN
+107 KEEYIEQNNNMN
-119 IGGNNHQNLNWKNYK
+119 IGGNNHQNIYGKNYK
-134 KNQNNF
+134 KNQTNI

-147 NNVINNNLNNMNMN
+147 NNVMNNNLNSMNMN

-188 QNQINSPLI
+188 QNQITSPLI

-215 NIYINPKLGLDNFRN
+215 NIYVNPKLYLDNFRN

-235 QDMSLKDDKSSEN
+235 QDISLKDDKSSEN
-248 LSEDNLNMAREFQNQ
+248 LSEENINNARDFQQ
-263 NKIGNLTNNLNNNLG
+263 GNKLGNLTNNMT
-278 QIDLNKAQNDFMNQ
+278 QIDLNKAQSDFMNQ
-292 SEYMN
+292 QEYIN

-304 PQQNNFYMP
+304 PQQNNFYIP
-313 FNNMN
+313 YNNMN
-318 SINNIGNALEN
+318 GINNIGNALEN
-329 MGNLNNLNSMNNIN
+329 MGNLNNLSSIN
-343 NMNTGNY
+343 NMSNINTGNY

-355 MQSYSQSPLQNMVQ
+355 IQSYSQSPLQNMVQ
-369 SVPNMNNMNA
+369 SVPNMSNMNA

-399 IYNPNPLQQNFNYS
+399 IYNPNQMQPNFNYA
-413 VSQDDINNMTHKKQ
+413 VSQDDINMNHKKQ
-427 KKNNLNKSPLEQANP
+427 KKSIQNKSPLEQANVTM
-442 NINLTS
+442 NLS
-448 GIPNNL
+448 PGLLNNL
-454 NYNGPKNNFM
+454 NYNGAKNNFI
-464 KNNNNNIPMK
+464 KNPNNNINMK
-474 MTNKQLSQSS
+474 INNKQLSQSS

-500 NFMGNQNQNIP
+500 NFIGNQNQNIP

-517 FGPLNNRNYYIPQNM
+517 FGPINNRNYYIPPNM
-532 PNMRNPHMNQGYI
+532 SNMRNPHMNQGYI
-545 NNNHINIGNNAMN
+545 NNNHINIGNSAIN
-558 NKDFQNQNFGNNMI
+558 NKEFQNQNFTPNMV

-580 FNQNQYQGQKHI
+580 YNQNLYQGQKH
-592 NINNN
+592 NNMNNN

-602 NKNVQNNNDMNNN
+602 NKNVQNSNDM
-615 NNNNLLNNNN
+615 NNNNLLNNN
-625 IDSSKSFGLKSGNE
+625 IDNNKSFGLKSGND

-649 FSIGGNNQIKNYILS
+649 FSMGGNTQIKNYILS
-664 LNIKLGDKTTKT
+664 LNIKLRDKTTKT
-676 IKIKSLNDCSKIL
+676 IKIKSLNDCSNIL
-689 DDLRTEGKISNEKE
+689 EELRKEGKITNEKE
-703 KKLIMDKITKTYE
+703 KKLIMDKINKTYE

-724 EFGIK
+724 EFGIR

-745 ENNNQGRKM
+745 ENNNQGRKA
-754 MNNRLRFMKKN
+754 MNNKIRFMKKN
-765 KSFKDFDDILTD
+765 KSLKELNDILND

>member
-1 MENRPNY
+1 MQDRPNY

-13 NSLKDPNQTG
+13 NSLKDPNQQG
-23 QTSNKQGK
+23 QISNKQGK
-31 KKNHFKNYKKNNPS
+31 KTNHPKYYKGGSNKNNNL
-45 DEMNINNND
+45 DEMNMNNND
-54 QYFGHNHRYPP
+54 QVHSYRHNNRYP
-65 RNYQGMNS
+65 RNDYQGMNR
-73 GGNNPPFMKNK
+73 GGNPPTFK
-84 KKKIRDNEF
+84 KKKGKKRDNDI
-93 QYQGNNAVEVNQQM
+93 QYQGNNAVEINQQM
-107 KDDYKEQNNNMN
+107 KEEYIEQNNNMN
-119 IGGNNHQNLNWKNYK
+119 IGGNNHQNIYGKNYK
-134 KNQNNF
+134 KNQTNI

-147 NNVINNNLNNMNMN
+147 NNVMNNNLNSMNMN

-188 QNQINSPLI
+188 QNQITSPLI

-215 NIYINPKLGLDNFRN
+215 NIYVNPKLYLDNFRN

-235 QDMSLKDDKSSEN
+235 QDISLKDDKSSEN
-248 LSEDNLNMAREFQNQ
+248 LSEENINNARDFQQ
-263 NKIGNLTNNLNNNLG
+263 GNKLGNLSNNIA

-292 SEYMN
+292 QEYIN

-304 PQQNNFYMP
+304 PQQNNFYIP
-313 FNNMN
+313 YNNMN
-318 SINNIGNALEN
+318 GINNIGNALEN
-329 MGNLNNLNSMNNIN
+329 MGNLNNLSSIN
-343 NMNTGNY
+343 NMSNINTGNY

-355 MQSYSQSPLQNMVQ
+355 IQSYSQSPLQNMVQ
-369 SVPNMNNMNA
+369 SVPNMSNMNA

-399 IYNPNPLQQNFNYS
+399 IYNPNQMQPNFNYA
-413 VSQDDINNMTHKKQ
+413 VSQDDINMNHKKQ
-427 KKNNLNKSPLEQANP
+427 KKSIQNKSPLEQANVTM
-442 NINLTS
+442 NLS
-448 GIPNNL
+448 PGLLNNL
-454 NYNGPKNNFM
+454 NYNGAKNNFI
-464 KNNNNNIPMK
+464 KNPNNNINMK
-474 MTNKQLSQSS
+474 INNKQLSQSS

-500 NFMGNQNQNIP
+500 NFIGNQNQNIP

-517 FGPLNNRNYYIPQNM
+517 FGPINNRNYYIPPNM

-545 NNNHINIGNNAMN
+545 NNNHINIGNSAIN
-558 NKDFQNQNFGNNMI
+558 NKEFQNQNFTPNMV

-580 FNQNQYQGQKHI
+580 YNQNAYQGQKH
-592 NINNN
+592 NNMNNN

-602 NKNVQNNNDMNNN
+602 NKNVQNSNDM
-615 NNNNLLNNNN
+615 NNNNLLNNN
-625 IDSSKSFGLKSGNE
+625 IDNNNKSFGLKSGND

-649 FSIGGNNQIKNYILS
+649 FSMGGNTQIKNYILS
-664 LNIKLGDKTTKT
+664 LNIKLRDKTTRT
-676 IKIKSLNDCSKIL
+676 IKIKSLNDCSNIL
-689 DDLRTEGKISNEKE
+689 EELRKEGKITNERE
-703 KKLIMDKITKTYE
+703 KKLIMDKINKTYE

-724 EFGIK
+724 EFGIR

-745 ENNNQGRKM
+745 ENNNQGRKA
-754 MNNRLRFMKKN
+754 MNNKIRFMKKN
-765 KSFKDFDDILTD
+765 KSLKELNDILND

>member
-1 MENRPNY
+1 MQDRPNY

-13 NSLKDPNQTG
+13 NSLKDPNQQG
-23 QTSNKQGK
+23 QISNKQGK
-31 KKNHFKNYKKNNPS
+31 KTNHPKYYKGGSNKNNNL
-45 DEMNINNND
+45 DEMNMNNND
-54 QYFGHNHRYPP
+54 QVHSYRHNNRYP
-65 RNYQGMNS
+65 RNDYQGMNR
-73 GGNNPPFMKNK
+73 GGNPPTFK
-84 KKKIRDNEF
+84 KKKGKKRDNDI
-93 QYQGNNAVEVNQQM
+93 QYQGNNAVEINQQM
-107 KDDYKEQNNNMN
+107 KEEYIEQNNNMN
-119 IGGNNHQNLNWKNYK
+119 IGGNNHQNIYGKNYK
-134 KNQNNF
+134 KNQTNI

-147 NNVINNNLNNMNMN
+147 NNVMNNNLNSMNMN

-188 QNQINSPLI
+188 QNQITSPLI

-215 NIYINPKLGLDNFRN
+215 NIYVNPKLYLDNFRN

-235 QDMSLKDDKSSEN
+235 QDISLKDDKSSEN
-248 LSEDNLNMAREFQNQ
+248 LSEENINNARDFQQ
-263 NKIGNLTNNLNNNLG
+263 GNKLGNLTNNMT
-278 QIDLNKAQNDFMNQ
+278 QIDLNKAQSDFMNQ
-292 SEYMN
+292 QEYIN

-304 PQQNNFYMP
+304 PQQNNFYIP
-313 FNNMN
+313 YNNMN
-318 SINNIGNALEN
+318 GINNIGTALEN
-329 MGNLNNLNSMNNIN
+329 MGNLNNLSSIN
-343 NMNTGNY
+343 NMSNINTGNY

-355 MQSYSQSPLQNMVQ
+355 IQSYSQSPLQNMVQ
-369 SVPNMNNMNA
+369 SVPNMSNMNA

-399 IYNPNPLQQNFNYS
+399 IYNPNQMQPNFNYA
-413 VSQDDINNMTHKKQ
+413 VSQDDINMNHKKQ
-427 KKNNLNKSPLEQANP
+427 KKSIQNKSPLEQANVTM
-442 NINLTS
+442 NLS
-448 GIPNNL
+448 PGLLNNL
-454 NYNGPKNNFM
+454 NYNGAKNNFI
-464 KNNNNNIPMK
+464 KNPNNNMNMK
-474 MTNKQLSQSS
+474 INNKQLSQSS

-500 NFMGNQNQNIP
+500 NFIGNQNQNIP

-517 FGPLNNRNYYIPQNM
+517 FGPINNRNYYIPPNM

-545 NNNHINIGNNAMN
+545 NNNHINIGNSAIN
-558 NKDFQNQNFGNNMI
+558 NKEFQNQNFTPNMV

-580 FNQNQYQGQKHI
+580 YNQNIYQGQKH
-592 NINNN
+592 NNMNNN

-615 NNNNLLNNNN
+615 NLLNNN
-625 IDSSKSFGLKSGNE
+625 IDNNNKSFGLKSGND

-649 FSIGGNNQIKNYILS
+649 FSMGGNTQIKNYILS
-664 LNIKLGDKTTKT
+664 LNIKLRDKTTKT
-676 IKIKSLNDCSKIL
+676 IKIKSLNDCSNIL
-689 DDLRTEGKISNEKE
+689 EELRKEGKITNEKE
-703 KKLIMDKITKTYE
+703 KKLIMDKINKTYE

-724 EFGIK
+724 EFGIR

-745 ENNNQGRKM
+745 ENNNLGRKA
-754 MNNRLRFMKKN
+754 MNNKIRFMKKN
-765 KSFKDFDDILTD
+765 KSLKELNDILND

>member
-1 MENRPNY
+1 MQDRPNY

-13 NSLKDPNQTG
+13 NSLKDPNQQG
-23 QTSNKQGK
+23 QISNKQGK
-31 KKNHFKNYKKNNPS
+31 KTNHPKYYKGGSNKNNNL
-45 DEMNINNND
+45 DEMNMNNND
-54 QYFGHNHRYPP
+54 QVHSYRHNNRYP
-65 RNYQGMNS
+65 RNDYQGMNR
-73 GGNNPPFMKNK
+73 GGNPPTFK
-84 KKKIRDNEF
+84 KKKGKKRDNDI
-93 QYQGNNAVEVNQQM
+93 QYQGNNAVEINQQM
-107 KDDYKEQNNNMN
+107 KEEYIEQNNNMN
-119 IGGNNHQNLNWKNYK
+119 IGGNNHQNIYGKNYK
-134 KNQNNF
+134 KNQTNI

-147 NNVINNNLNNMNMN
+147 NNVMNNNLNSMNMN

-188 QNQINSPLI
+188 QNQITSPLI

-215 NIYINPKLGLDNFRN
+215 NIYVNPKLYLDNFRN

-235 QDMSLKDDKSSEN
+235 QDISLKDDKSSEN
-248 LSEDNLNMAREFQNQ
+248 LSEENINNARDFQQ
-263 NKIGNLTNNLNNNLG
+263 GNKLGNLTNNMT
-278 QIDLNKAQNDFMNQ
+278 QIDLNKAQSDFMNQ
-292 SEYMN
+292 QEYIN

-304 PQQNNFYMP
+304 PQQNNFYIP
-313 FNNMN
+313 YNNMN
-318 SINNIGNALEN
+318 GINNIGNALEN
-329 MGNLNNLNSMNNIN
+329 MGNLNNLSSIN
-343 NMNTGNY
+343 NMSNINTGNY

-355 MQSYSQSPLQNMVQ
+355 IQSYSQSPLQNMVQ
-369 SVPNMNNMNA
+369 SVPNMSNMNA

-399 IYNPNPLQQNFNYS
+399 IYNPNQMQPNFNYA
-413 VSQDDINNMTHKKQ
+413 VSQDDINMNHKKQ
-427 KKNNLNKSPLEQANP
+427 KKSIQNKSPLEQANVTM
-442 NINLTS
+442 NLS
-448 GIPNNL
+448 PGLLNNL
-454 NYNGPKNNFM
+454 NYNGAKNNFI
-464 KNNNNNIPMK
+464 KNPNNNINMK
-474 MTNKQLSQSS
+474 INNKQLSQSS

-500 NFMGNQNQNIP
+500 NFIGNQNQNIP

-517 FGPLNNRNYYIPQNM
+517 FGPINNRNYYIPPNM

-545 NNNHINIGNNAMN
+545 NNNHINIGNSAIN
-558 NKDFQNQNFGNNMI
+558 NKEFQNQNFTPNMV

-580 FNQNQYQGQKHI
+580 YNQNAYQGQKH
-592 NINNN
+592 NNMNNN

-602 NKNVQNNNDMNNN
+602 NKNVQNSNDM
-615 NNNNLLNNNN
+615 NNNNLLNNN
-625 IDSSKSFGLKSGNE
+625 IDNNKSFGLKSAND

-649 FSIGGNNQIKNYILS
+649 FSMGGNTQIKNYILS
-664 LNIKLGDKTTKT
+664 LNIKLRDKTTRT
-676 IKIKSLNDCSKIL
+676 IKIKSLNDCSNIL
-689 DDLRTEGKISNEKE
+689 EELRKEGKITNEKE
-703 KKLIMDKITKTYE
+703 KKLIMDKINKTYE

-724 EFGIK
+724 EFGIR

-745 ENNNQGRKM
+745 ENNNQGRKA
-754 MNNRLRFMKKN
+754 MNNKIRFMKKN
-765 KSFKDFDDILTD
+765 KSLKELNDILND

>member
-1 MENRPNY
+1 MQDRPNY

-13 NSLKDPNQTG
+13 NSLKDPNQQG
-23 QTSNKQGK
+23 QISNKQGK
-31 KKNHFKNYKKNNPS
+31 KTNHPKYYKGGSNKNNNL
-45 DEMNINNND
+45 DEMNMNNND
-54 QYFGHNHRYPP
+54 QVHSYRHNNRYP
-65 RNYQGMNS
+65 RNDYQGMNR
-73 GGNNPPFMKNK
+73 GGNPPTFK
-84 KKKIRDNEF
+84 KKKGKKRDNDI
-93 QYQGNNAVEVNQQM
+93 QYQGNNAVEINQQM
-107 KDDYKEQNNNMN
+107 KEEYIEQNNNMS
-119 IGGNNHQNLNWKNYK
+119 IGGNNHQNIYGKNYK
-134 KNQNNF
+134 KNQTNI

-147 NNVINNNLNNMNMN
+147 NNVMNNNLNSMNMN

-188 QNQINSPLI
+188 QNQITSPLI

-215 NIYINPKLGLDNFRN
+215 NIYVNPKLYLDNFRN

-235 QDMSLKDDKSSEN
+235 QDISLKDDKSSEN
-248 LSEDNLNMAREFQNQ
+248 LSEENMNNARDFQQ
-263 NKIGNLTNNLNNNLG
+263 GNKLGNLTNNMT
-278 QIDLNKAQNDFMNQ
+278 QIDLNKAQSDFMNQ
-292 SEYMN
+292 QEYIN

-304 PQQNNFYMP
+304 PQQNNFYIP
-313 FNNMN
+313 YNNMN
-318 SINNIGNALEN
+318 GINNIGNALEN
-329 MGNLNNLNSMNNIN
+329 MGNLNNLSSIN
-343 NMNTGNY
+343 NMSNINTGNY

-355 MQSYSQSPLQNMVQ
+355 IQSYSQSPLQNMVQ
-369 SVPNMNNMNA
+369 SVPNMSNMNA

-399 IYNPNPLQQNFNYS
+399 IYNPNQMQPNFNYA
-413 VSQDDINNMTHKKQ
+413 VSQDDINMNHKKQ
-427 KKNNLNKSPLEQANP
+427 KKSIQNKSPLEQANVTM
-442 NINLTS
+442 NLS
-448 GIPNNL
+448 PGLLNNL
-454 NYNGPKNNFM
+454 NYNGAKNNFI
-464 KNNNNNIPMK
+464 KNPNNNINMK
-474 MTNKQLSQSS
+474 INNKQLSQSS

-500 NFMGNQNQNIP
+500 NFIGNQNQNIP

-517 FGPLNNRNYYIPQNM
+517 FGPINNRNYYIPPNM

-545 NNNHINIGNNAMN
+545 NNNHINIGNSAIN
-558 NKDFQNQNFGNNMI
+558 NKEFQNQNFTSNMV

-580 FNQNQYQGQKHI
+580 YNQNAYQGQKH
-592 NINNN
+592 NNMNNN

-602 NKNVQNNNDMNNN
+602 NKNVQNTNDM
-615 NNNNLLNNNN
+615 NNNNLLNNN
-625 IDSSKSFGLKSGNE
+625 IDNNKSFGLKSGND

-649 FSIGGNNQIKNYILS
+649 FSMGGNTQIKNYILS
-664 LNIKLGDKTTKT
+664 LNIKLRDKTTRT
-676 IKIKSLNDCSKIL
+676 IKIKSLNDCSNIL
-689 DDLRTEGKISNEKE
+689 EELRKEGKITNEKE
-703 KKLIMDKITKTYE
+703 KKLIMDKINKTYE

-724 EFGIK
+724 EFGIR

-745 ENNNQGRKM
+745 ENNNQGRKA
-754 MNNRLRFMKKN
+754 MNNKIRFMKKN
-765 KSFKDFDDILTD
+765 KSLKELNDILND

>member
-1 MENRPNY
+1 MQDRPNY

-13 NSLKDPNQTG
+13 NSLKDPNQQG
-23 QTSNKQGK
+23 QISNKQGK
-31 KKNHFKNYKKNNPS
+31 KTNHPKYYKGGSNKNNNL
-45 DEMNINNND
+45 DEMNMNNND
-54 QYFGHNHRYPP
+54 QVHSYRHNNRYP
-65 RNYQGMNS
+65 RNDYQGMNR
-73 GGNNPPFMKNK
+73 GGNPPTFK
-84 KKKIRDNEF
+84 KKKGKKRDNDI
-93 QYQGNNAVEVNQQM
+93 QYQGNNAVEINQQM
-107 KDDYKEQNNNMN
+107 KEEYIEQNNNMN
-119 IGGNNHQNLNWKNYK
+119 IGGNNHQNIYGKNYK
-134 KNQNNF
+134 KNQTNI

-147 NNVINNNLNNMNMN
+147 NNVMNNNLNSMNMN

-188 QNQINSPLI
+188 QNQITSPLI

-215 NIYINPKLGLDNFRN
+215 NIYVNPKLYLDNFRN

-235 QDMSLKDDKSSEN
+235 QDISLKDDKSSEN
-248 LSEDNLNMAREFQNQ
+248 LSEENINNARDFQQ
-263 NKIGNLTNNLNNNLG
+263 GNKLGNLTNNMT
-278 QIDLNKAQNDFMNQ
+278 QIDLNKAQSDFMNQ
-292 SEYMN
+292 QEYIN

-304 PQQNNFYMP
+304 PQQNNFYIP
-313 FNNMN
+313 YNNMN
-318 SINNIGNALEN
+318 GINNIGNALEN
-329 MGNLNNLNSMNNIN
+329 MGNLNNLSSIN
-343 NMNTGNY
+343 NMSNINTGNY

-355 MQSYSQSPLQNMVQ
+355 IQSYSQSPLQNMVQ
-369 SVPNMNNMNA
+369 SVPNMSNMNA

-399 IYNPNPLQQNFNYS
+399 IYNPNQMQPNFNYA
-413 VSQDDINNMTHKKQ
+413 VSQDDINMNHKKQ
-427 KKNNLNKSPLEQANP
+427 KKSIQNKSPLEQANVTM
-442 NINLTS
+442 NLS
-448 GIPNNL
+448 PGLLNNL
-454 NYNGPKNNFM
+454 NYNGAKNNFI
-464 KNNNNNIPMK
+464 KNPNNNMNMK
-474 MTNKQLSQSS
+474 INNKQLSQSS

-500 NFMGNQNQNIP
+500 NFIGNQNQNIP

-517 FGPLNNRNYYIPQNM
+517 FGPINNRNYYIPPNM

-545 NNNHINIGNNAMN
+545 NNNHINIGNSAIN
-558 NKDFQNQNFGNNMI
+558 NKEFQNQNFTPNMV

-580 FNQNQYQGQKHI
+580 YNQNAYQGQKH
-592 NINNN
+592 NNMNNN

-602 NKNVQNNNDMNNN
+602 NKNVQNSNDM
-615 NNNNLLNNNN
+615 NNNNLLNNN
-625 IDSSKSFGLKSGNE
+625 IDNNNKSFGLKSGND

-649 FSIGGNNQIKNYILS
+649 FSMGGNTQIKNYILS
-664 LNIKLGDKTTKT
+664 LNIKLRDKTTKT
-676 IKIKSLNDCSKIL
+676 IKIKSLNDCSNIL
-689 DDLRTEGKISNEKE
+689 EELRKEGKITNEKE
-703 KKLIMDKITKTYE
+703 KKLIMDKINKTYE

-724 EFGIK
+724 EFGIR

-745 ENNNQGRKM
+745 ENNNQGRKA
-754 MNNRLRFMKKN
+754 MNNKIRFMKKN
-765 KSFKDFDDILTD
+765 KSLKELNDILND

>member
-1 MENRPNY
+1 MQDRPNY

-13 NSLKDPNQTG
+13 NSLKDPNQQG
-23 QTSNKQGK
+23 QISNKQGK
-31 KKNHFKNYKKNNPS
+31 KTNHPKYYKGGSNKNNNL
-45 DEMNINNND
+45 DEMNMNNND
-54 QYFGHNHRYPP
+54 QVHSYRHNNRYP
-65 RNYQGMNS
+65 RNDYQGMNR
-73 GGNNPPFMKNK
+73 GGNPPTFK
-84 KKKIRDNEF
+84 KKKGKKRDNDI
-93 QYQGNNAVEVNQQM
+93 QYQGNNAVEINQQM
-107 KDDYKEQNNNMN
+107 KEEYIEQNNNMN
-119 IGGNNHQNLNWKNYK
+119 IGGNNHQNIYGKNYK
-134 KNQNNF
+134 KNQTNI

-147 NNVINNNLNNMNMN
+147 NNVMNNNLNSMNMN

-188 QNQINSPLI
+188 QNQITSPLI

-215 NIYINPKLGLDNFRN
+215 NIYVNPKLYLDNFRN

-235 QDMSLKDDKSSEN
+235 QDISLKDDKSSEN
-248 LSEDNLNMAREFQNQ
+248 LSEENINNARDFQQ
-263 NKIGNLTNNLNNNLG
+263 GNKLGNLTNNMT
-278 QIDLNKAQNDFMNQ
+278 QIDLNKAQSDFMNQ
-292 SEYMN
+292 QEYIN

-304 PQQNNFYMP
+304 PQQNNFYIP
-313 FNNMN
+313 YNNMN
-318 SINNIGNALEN
+318 GINNIGNALEN
-329 MGNLNNLNSMNNIN
+329 MGNLNNLSSIN
-343 NMNTGNY
+343 NMSNINTGNY

-355 MQSYSQSPLQNMVQ
+355 IQSYSQSPLQNMVQ
-369 SVPNMNNMNA
+369 SVPNMSNMNA

-399 IYNPNPLQQNFNYS
+399 IYNPNQMQPNFNYA
-413 VSQDDINNMTHKKQ
+413 VSQDDINMNHKKQ
-427 KKNNLNKSPLEQANP
+427 KKSIQNKSPLEQANVTM
-442 NINLTS
+442 NLS
-448 GIPNNL
+448 PGLLNNL
-454 NYNGPKNNFM
+454 NYNGAKNNFI
-464 KNNNNNIPMK
+464 KNPNNNINMK
-474 MTNKQLSQSS
+474 INNKQLSQSS

-500 NFMGNQNQNIP
+500 NFIGNQNQNIP

-517 FGPLNNRNYYIPQNM
+517 FGPINNRNYYIPPNM

-545 NNNHINIGNNAMN
+545 NNNHINIGNSAIN
-558 NKDFQNQNFGNNMI
+558 NKEFQNQNFTSNMV

-580 FNQNQYQGQKHI
+580 YNQNAYQGQKH
-592 NINNN
+592 NNMNNN

-602 NKNVQNNNDMNNN
+602 NKNVQNSNDM
-615 NNNNLLNNNN
+615 NNNNLLNNN
-625 IDSSKSFGLKSGNE
+625 IDSNKSFGLKSGND

-649 FSIGGNNQIKNYILS
+649 FSMGGNTQIKNYILS
-664 LNIKLGDKTTKT
+664 LNIKLRDKTTRT
-676 IKIKSLNDCSKIL
+676 IKIKSLNDCSNIL
-689 DDLRTEGKISNEKE
+689 EELRKEGKITNERE
-703 KKLIMDKITKTYE
+703 KKLIMDKINKTYE

-724 EFGIK
+724 EFGIR

-745 ENNNQGRKM
+745 ENNNKGRKA
-754 MNNRLRFMKKN
+754 MNNKIRFMKKN
-765 KSFKDFDDILTD
+765 KSLKELNDILND

>member
-1 MENRPNY
+1 MQDRPNY

-13 NSLKDPNQTG
+13 NSLKDPNQQG
-23 QTSNKQGK
+23 QISNKQGK
-31 KKNHFKNYKKNNPS
+31 KTNHPKYYKGGSNKNNNL
-45 DEMNINNND
+45 DEMNMNNND
-54 QYFGHNHRYPP
+54 QVHSYRHNNRYP
-65 RNYQGMNS
+65 RNDYQGMNR
-73 GGNNPPFMKNK
+73 GGNPPTFK
-84 KKKIRDNEF
+84 KKKGKKRDNDI
-93 QYQGNNAVEVNQQM
+93 QYQGNNAVEINQQM
-107 KDDYKEQNNNMN
+107 KEEYIEQNNNMN
-119 IGGNNHQNLNWKNYK
+119 IGGNNHQNIYGKNYK
-134 KNQNNF
+134 KNQTNI

-147 NNVINNNLNNMNMN
+147 NNVMNNNLNSMNMN

-188 QNQINSPLI
+188 QNQITSPLI

-215 NIYINPKLGLDNFRN
+215 NIYVNPKLYLDNFRN

-235 QDMSLKDDKSSEN
+235 QDISLKDDKSSEN
-248 LSEDNLNMAREFQNQ
+248 LSEENINNARDFQQ
-263 NKIGNLTNNLNNNLG
+263 GNKLGNLTNNMT

-292 SEYMN
+292 QEYIN

-304 PQQNNFYMP
+304 PQQNNFYIP
-313 FNNMN
+313 YNNMN
-318 SINNIGNALEN
+318 GINNIGNALEN
-329 MGNLNNLNSMNNIN
+329 MGNLNNLSSIN
-343 NMNTGNY
+343 NMSNINTGNY

-355 MQSYSQSPLQNMVQ
+355 IQSYSQSPLQNMVQ
-369 SVPNMNNMNA
+369 SVPNMSNMNA

-399 IYNPNPLQQNFNYS
+399 IYNPNQMQPNFNYA
-413 VSQDDINNMTHKKQ
+413 VSQDDINMNHKKQ
-427 KKNNLNKSPLEQANP
+427 KKSIQNKSPLEQANVTM
-442 NINLTS
+442 NLS
-448 GIPNNL
+448 PGLLNNL
-454 NYNGPKNNFM
+454 NYNGAKNNFI
-464 KNNNNNIPMK
+464 KNPNNNINMK
-474 MTNKQLSQSS
+474 INNKQLSQSS

-500 NFMGNQNQNIP
+500 NFIGNQNQNIP

-517 FGPLNNRNYYIPQNM
+517 FGPINNRNYYIPPNM

-545 NNNHINIGNNAMN
+545 NNNHINIGNSAIN
-558 NKDFQNQNFGNNMI
+558 NKEFQNQNFTPNMV

-580 FNQNQYQGQKHI
+580 YNQNIYQGQKH
-592 NINNN
+592 NNMNNN

-602 NKNVQNNNDMNNN
+602 NKNVQNSNDM
-615 NNNNLLNNNN
+615 NNNNLLNNN
-625 IDSSKSFGLKSGNE
+625 IDNNNKSFGLKSAND

-649 FSIGGNNQIKNYILS
+649 FSMGGNTQIKNYILS
-664 LNIKLGDKTTKT
+664 LNIKLRDKTTKT
-676 IKIKSLNDCSKIL
+676 IKIKSLNDCSNIL
-689 DDLRTEGKISNEKE
+689 EELRKEGKITNEKE
-703 KKLIMDKITKTYE
+703 KKLIMDKINKTYE

-724 EFGIK
+724 EFGIR

-745 ENNNQGRKM
+745 ENNNQGRKA
-754 MNNRLRFMKKN
+754 MNNKIRFMKKN
-765 KSFKDFDDILTD
+765 KSLKELNDILND

>member
-1 MENRPNY
+1 MQDRPNY

-13 NSLKDPNQTG
+13 NSLKDPNQQG
-23 QTSNKQGK
+23 QISNKQGK
-31 KKNHFKNYKKNNPS
+31 KTNHPKYYKGGSNKNNNL
-45 DEMNINNND
+45 DEMNMNNND
-54 QYFGHNHRYPP
+54 QVHSYRHNNRYP
-65 RNYQGMNS
+65 RNDYQGMNR
-73 GGNNPPFMKNK
+73 GGNPPTFK
-84 KKKIRDNEF
+84 KKKGKKRDNDI
-93 QYQGNNAVEVNQQM
+93 QYQGNNAVEINQQM
-107 KDDYKEQNNNMN
+107 KEEYIEQNNNMN
-119 IGGNNHQNLNWKNYK
+119 IGGNNHQNIYGKNYK
-134 KNQNNF
+134 KNQTNI

-147 NNVINNNLNNMNMN
+147 NNVMNNNLNSMNMN

-188 QNQINSPLI
+188 QNQITSPLI

-215 NIYINPKLGLDNFRN
+215 NIYVNPKLYLDNFRN

-235 QDMSLKDDKSSEN
+235 QDISLKDDKSSEN
-248 LSEDNLNMAREFQNQ
+248 LSEENINNARDFQQ
-263 NKIGNLTNNLNNNLG
+263 GNKLGNLTNNMT
-278 QIDLNKAQNDFMNQ
+278 QIDLNKAQSDFMNQ
-292 SEYMN
+292 QEYIN

-304 PQQNNFYMP
+304 PQQNNFYIP
-313 FNNMN
+313 YNNMN
-318 SINNIGNALEN
+318 GINNIGNALEN
-329 MGNLNNLNSMNNIN
+329 MGNLNNLSSIN
-343 NMNTGNY
+343 NMSNINTGNY

-355 MQSYSQSPLQNMVQ
+355 IQSYSQSPLQNMVQ
-369 SVPNMNNMNA
+369 SVPNMSNMNA

-399 IYNPNPLQQNFNYS
+399 IYNPNQMQPNFNYA
-413 VSQDDINNMTHKKQ
+413 VSQDDINMNHKKQ
-427 KKNNLNKSPLEQANP
+427 KKSIQNKSPLEQANVTM
-442 NINLTS
+442 NLS
-448 GIPNNL
+448 PGLLNNL
-454 NYNGPKNNFM
+454 NYNGAKNNFI
-464 KNNNNNIPMK
+464 KNPNNNINMK
-474 MTNKQLSQSS
+474 INNKQLSQSS

-500 NFMGNQNQNIP
+500 NFIGNQNQNIP

-517 FGPLNNRNYYIPQNM
+517 FGPMNNRNYYIPPNM

-545 NNNHINIGNNAMN
+545 NNNHINIGNSAIN
-558 NKDFQNQNFGNNMI
+558 NKEFQNQNFTSNMV

-580 FNQNQYQGQKHI
+580 YNQNAYQGQKH
-592 NINNN
+592 NNMNNN

-602 NKNVQNNNDMNNN
+602 NKNVQNSNDM
-615 NNNNLLNNNN
+615 NNNNLLNNN
-625 IDSSKSFGLKSGNE
+625 IDNNKSFGLKSGND

-649 FSIGGNNQIKNYILS
+649 FSMGGNTQIKNYILS
-664 LNIKLGDKTTKT
+664 LNIKLRDKTTRT
-676 IKIKSLNDCSKIL
+676 IKIKSLNDCSNIL
-689 DDLRTEGKISNEKE
+689 EELRKEGKITNERE
-703 KKLIMDKITKTYE
+703 KKLIMDKINKTYE

-724 EFGIK
+724 EFGIR

-745 ENNNQGRKM
+745 ENNNQGRKA
-754 MNNRLRFMKKN
+754 MNNKIRFMKKN
-765 KSFKDFDDILTD
+765 KSLKELNDILND

>member
-1 MENRPNY
+1 MQDRPNY

-13 NSLKDPNQTG
+13 NSLKDPNQQG
-23 QTSNKQGK
+23 QISNKQGK
-31 KKNHFKNYKKNNPS
+31 KTNHPKYYKGGSNKNNNL
-45 DEMNINNND
+45 DEMNMNNND
-54 QYFGHNHRYPP
+54 QVHSYRHNNRYP
-65 RNYQGMNS
+65 RNDYQGMNR
-73 GGNNPPFMKNK
+73 GGNPPTFK
-84 KKKIRDNEF
+84 KKKGKKRDNDI
-93 QYQGNNAVEVNQQM
+93 QYQGNNAVEINQQM
-107 KDDYKEQNNNMN
+107 KEEYIEQNNNMN
-119 IGGNNHQNLNWKNYK
+119 IGGNNHQNIYGKNYK
-134 KNQNNF
+134 KNQTNI

-147 NNVINNNLNNMNMN
+147 NNVMNNNLNSMNMN

-188 QNQINSPLI
+188 QNQITSPLI

-215 NIYINPKLGLDNFRN
+215 NIYVNPKLYLDNFRN

-235 QDMSLKDDKSSEN
+235 QDISLKDDKSSEN
-248 LSEDNLNMAREFQNQ
+248 LSEENINNARDFQQ
-263 NKIGNLTNNLNNNLG
+263 GNKLGNLTNNMT

-292 SEYMN
+292 QEYIN

-304 PQQNNFYMP
+304 PQQNNFYIP
-313 FNNMN
+313 YNNMN
-318 SINNIGNALEN
+318 GINNIGNALEN
-329 MGNLNNLNSMNNIN
+329 MGNLNNLSSIN
-343 NMNTGNY
+343 NMSNINTGNY

-355 MQSYSQSPLQNMVQ
+355 IQSYSQSPLQNMVQ
-369 SVPNMNNMNA
+369 SVPNMSNMNA

-399 IYNPNPLQQNFNYS
+399 IYNPNQMQPNFNYA
-413 VSQDDINNMTHKKQ
+413 VSQDDINMNHKKQ
-427 KKNNLNKSPLEQANP
+427 KKSIQNKSPLEQANVTM
-442 NINLTS
+442 NLS
-448 GIPNNL
+448 PGLLNNL
-454 NYNGPKNNFM
+454 NYNGAKNNFI
-464 KNNNNNIPMK
+464 KNPNNNINMK
-474 MTNKQLSQSS
+474 INNKQLSQSS

-500 NFMGNQNQNIP
+500 NFIGNQNQNIP

-517 FGPLNNRNYYIPQNM
+517 FGPINNRNYYIPPNM

-545 NNNHINIGNNAMN
+545 NNNHINIGNSAIN
-558 NKDFQNQNFGNNMI
+558 NKEFQNQNFTSNMV

-580 FNQNQYQGQKHI
+580 YNQNAYQGQKH
-592 NINNN
+592 NNMNNN

-602 NKNVQNNNDMNNN
+602 NKNVQNSNDM
-615 NNNNLLNNNN
+615 NNNNLLNNN
-625 IDSSKSFGLKSGNE
+625 IDNNKSFGLKSGND

-649 FSIGGNNQIKNYILS
+649 FSMGGNTQIKNYILS
-664 LNIKLGDKTTKT
+664 LNIKLRDKTTRT
-676 IKIKSLNDCSKIL
+676 IKIKSLNDCSNIL
-689 DDLRTEGKISNEKE
+689 EELRKEGKITNEKE
-703 KKLIMDKITKTYE
+703 KKLIMDKINKTYE

-724 EFGIK
+724 EFGIR

-745 ENNNQGRKM
+745 ENNNQGRKA
-754 MNNRLRFMKKN
+754 MNNKIRFMKKN
-765 KSFKDFDDILTD
+765 KSLKELNDILND

>member
-1 MENRPNY
+1 MQDRPNY

-13 NSLKDPNQTG
+13 NSLKDPNQQG
-23 QTSNKQGK
+23 QISNKQGK
-31 KKNHFKNYKKNNPS
+31 KTNHPKYYKGGSNKNNNL
-45 DEMNINNND
+45 DEMNMNNND
-54 QYFGHNHRYPP
+54 QVHSYRHNNRYP
-65 RNYQGMNS
+65 RNDYQGMNR
-73 GGNNPPFMKNK
+73 GGNPPTFK
-84 KKKIRDNEF
+84 KKKGKKRDNDI
-93 QYQGNNAVEVNQQM
+93 QYQGNNAVEINQQM
-107 KDDYKEQNNNMN
+107 KEEYIEQNNNMN
-119 IGGNNHQNLNWKNYK
+119 IGGNNHQNIYGKNYK
-134 KNQNNF
+134 KNQTNI

-147 NNVINNNLNNMNMN
+147 NNVMNNNLNSMNMN

-188 QNQINSPLI
+188 QNQITSPLI

-215 NIYINPKLGLDNFRN
+215 NIYVNPKLYLDNFRN

-235 QDMSLKDDKSSEN
+235 QDISLKDDKSSEN
-248 LSEDNLNMAREFQNQ
+248 LSEENINNARDFQQ
-263 NKIGNLTNNLNNNLG
+263 GNKLGNLTNNMT
-278 QIDLNKAQNDFMNQ
+278 QIDLNKAQSDFMNQ
-292 SEYMN
+292 QEYIN

-304 PQQNNFYMP
+304 PQQNNFYIP
-313 FNNMN
+313 YNNMN
-318 SINNIGNALEN
+318 GINNIGNALEN
-329 MGNLNNLNSMNNIN
+329 MGNLNNLSSIN
-343 NMNTGNY
+343 NMSNINTGNY

-355 MQSYSQSPLQNMVQ
+355 IQSYSQSPLQNMVQ
-369 SVPNMNNMNA
+369 SVPNMSNMNA

-399 IYNPNPLQQNFNYS
+399 IYNPNQMQPNFNYA
-413 VSQDDINNMTHKKQ
+413 VSQDDINMNHKKQ
-427 KKNNLNKSPLEQANP
+427 KKSIQNKSPLEQANVTM
-442 NINLTS
+442 NLS
-448 GIPNNL
+448 PGLLNNL
-454 NYNGPKNNFM
+454 NYNGAKNNFI
-464 KNNNNNIPMK
+464 KNPNNNINMK
-474 MTNKQLSQSS
+474 INNKQLSQSS

-500 NFMGNQNQNIP
+500 NFIGNQNQNIP

-517 FGPLNNRNYYIPQNM
+517 FGPINNRNYYIPPNM

-545 NNNHINIGNNAMN
+545 NNNHINIGNSAIN
-558 NKDFQNQNFGNNMI
+558 NKEFQNQNFTPNMV

-580 FNQNQYQGQKHI
+580 YNQNAYQGQKH
-592 NINNN
+592 NNMNNN

-602 NKNVQNNNDMNNN
+602 NKNVQNSNDM
-615 NNNNLLNNNN
+615 NNNNLLNNN
-625 IDSSKSFGLKSGNE
+625 IDSNKSFGLKSGND

-649 FSIGGNNQIKNYILS
+649 FSMGGNTQIKNYILS
-664 LNIKLGDKTTKT
+664 LNIKLRDKTTRT
-676 IKIKSLNDCSKIL
+676 IKIKSLNDCSNIL
-689 DDLRTEGKISNEKE
+689 EELRKEGKITNEKE
-703 KKLIMDKITKTYE
+703 KKLIMDKINKTYE

-724 EFGIK
+724 EFGIR

-745 ENNNQGRKM
+745 ENNNKGRKA
-754 MNNRLRFMKKN
+754 MNNKIRFMKKN
-765 KSFKDFDDILTD
+765 KSLKELNDILND

>member
-1 MENRPNY
+1 MQDRPNY

-13 NSLKDPNQTG
+13 NSLKDPNQQG
-23 QTSNKQGK
+23 QISNKQGK
-31 KKNHFKNYKKNNPS
+31 KTNHPKYYKGGSNKNNNL
-45 DEMNINNND
+45 DEMNMNNND
-54 QYFGHNHRYPP
+54 QVHSYRHNNRYP
-65 RNYQGMNS
+65 RNDYQGMNR
-73 GGNNPPFMKNK
+73 GGNPPTFK
-84 KKKIRDNEF
+84 KKKGKKRDNDI
-93 QYQGNNAVEVNQQM
+93 QYQGNNAVEINQQM
-107 KDDYKEQNNNMN
+107 KEEYIEQNNNMN
-119 IGGNNHQNLNWKNYK
+119 IGGNNHQNIYGKNYK
-134 KNQNNF
+134 KNQTNI

-147 NNVINNNLNNMNMN
+147 NNVMNNNLNSMNMN

-188 QNQINSPLI
+188 QNQITSPLI

-215 NIYINPKLGLDNFRN
+215 NIYVNPKLYLDNFRN

-235 QDMSLKDDKSSEN
+235 QDISLKDDKSSEN
-248 LSEDNLNMAREFQNQ
+248 LSEENINNARDFQQ
-263 NKIGNLTNNLNNNLG
+263 GNKLGNLSNNIA

-292 SEYMN
+292 QEYIN

-304 PQQNNFYMP
+304 PQQNNFYIP
-313 FNNMN
+313 YNNMN
-318 SINNIGNALEN
+318 GINNIGNALEN
-329 MGNLNNLNSMNNIN
+329 MGNLNNLSSIN
-343 NMNTGNY
+343 NMSNINTGNY

-355 MQSYSQSPLQNMVQ
+355 IQSYSQSPLQNMVQ
-369 SVPNMNNMNA
+369 SVPNMSNMNA

-399 IYNPNPLQQNFNYS
+399 IYNPNQMQPNFNYA
-413 VSQDDINNMTHKKQ
+413 VSQDDINMNHKKQ
-427 KKNNLNKSPLEQANP
+427 KKSIQNKSPLEQANVTM
-442 NINLTS
+442 NLS
-448 GIPNNL
+448 PGLLNNL
-454 NYNGPKNNFM
+454 NYNGAKNNFI
-464 KNNNNNIPMK
+464 KNPNNNINMK
-474 MTNKQLSQSS
+474 INNKQLSQSS

-500 NFMGNQNQNIP
+500 NFIGNQNQNIP

-517 FGPLNNRNYYIPQNM
+517 FGPINNRNYYIPPNM

-545 NNNHINIGNNAMN
+545 NNNHINIGNSAIN
-558 NKDFQNQNFGNNMI
+558 NKEFQNQNFTPNMV

-580 FNQNQYQGQKHI
+580 YNQNAYQGQKH
-592 NINNN
+592 NNMNNN

-602 NKNVQNNNDMNNN
+602 NKNVQNSNDM
-615 NNNNLLNNNN
+615 NNNNLLNNN
-625 IDSSKSFGLKSGNE
+625 IDNNKSFGLKSGND

-649 FSIGGNNQIKNYILS
+649 FSMGGNTQIKNYILS
-664 LNIKLGDKTTKT
+664 LNIKLRDKTTRT
-676 IKIKSLNDCSKIL
+676 IKIKSLNDCSNIL
-689 DDLRTEGKISNEKE
+689 EELRKEGKITNEKE
-703 KKLIMDKITKTYE
+703 KKLIMDKINKTYE

-724 EFGIK
+724 EFGIR

-745 ENNNQGRKM
+745 ENNNKGRKA
-754 MNNRLRFMKKN
+754 MNNKIRFMKKN
-765 KSFKDFDDILTD
+765 KSLKELNDILND
-777 EKKLTMD
+777 EKKLAMD

>member
-1 MENRPNY
+1 MQDRPNY

-13 NSLKDPNQTG
+13 NSLKDPNQQG
-23 QTSNKQGK
+23 QISNKQGK
-31 KKNHFKNYKKNNPS
+31 KTNHPKYYKGGSNKNNNL
-45 DEMNINNND
+45 DEMNMNNND
-54 QYFGHNHRYPP
+54 QVHSYRHNNRYP
-65 RNYQGMNS
+65 RNDYQGMNR
-73 GGNNPPFMKNK
+73 GGNPPTFK
-84 KKKIRDNEF
+84 KKKGKKRDNDI
-93 QYQGNNAVEVNQQM
+93 QYQGNNAVEINQQM
-107 KDDYKEQNNNMN
+107 KEEYIEQNNNMN
-119 IGGNNHQNLNWKNYK
+119 IGGNNHQNIYGKNYK
-134 KNQNNF
+134 KNQTNI

-147 NNVINNNLNNMNMN
+147 NNVLNNNMNSMNMN

-188 QNQINSPLI
+188 QNQITSPLI

-215 NIYINPKLGLDNFRN
+215 NIYVNPKLYLDNFRN

-235 QDMSLKDDKSSEN
+235 QDISLKDDKSSEN
-248 LSEDNLNMAREFQNQ
+248 LSEENINNARDFQQ
-263 NKIGNLTNNLNNNLG
+263 GNKLGNLTNNMT
-278 QIDLNKAQNDFMNQ
+278 QIDLNKAQSDFMNQ
-292 SEYMN
+292 QEYIN

-304 PQQNNFYMP
+304 PQQNNFYIP
-313 FNNMN
+313 YNNMN
-318 SINNIGNALEN
+318 GINNIGNALEN
-329 MGNLNNLNSMNNIN
+329 MGNLNNLSSIN
-343 NMNTGNY
+343 NMSNINTGNY

-355 MQSYSQSPLQNMVQ
+355 IQSYSQSPLQNMVQ
-369 SVPNMNNMNA
+369 SVPNMSNMNA

-399 IYNPNPLQQNFNYS
+399 IYNPNQMQPNFNYA
-413 VSQDDINNMTHKKQ
+413 VSQDDINMNHKKQ
-427 KKNNLNKSPLEQANP
+427 KKSIQNKSPLEQANVTM
-442 NINLTS
+442 NLS
-448 GIPNNL
+448 PGLLNNL
-454 NYNGPKNNFM
+454 NYNGAKNNFI
-464 KNNNNNIPMK
+464 KNPNNNMNMK
-474 MTNKQLSQSS
+474 INNKQLSQSS

-500 NFMGNQNQNIP
+500 NFIGNQNQNIP

-517 FGPLNNRNYYIPQNM
+517 FGPINNRNYYIPPNM

-545 NNNHINIGNNAMN
+545 NNNHINIGNSAIN
-558 NKDFQNQNFGNNMI
+558 NKEFQNQNFTPNMV

-580 FNQNQYQGQKHI
+580 YNQNAYQGQKH
-592 NINNN
+592 NNMNNN

-602 NKNVQNNNDMNNN
+602 NKNIQNSNDM
-615 NNNNLLNNNN
+615 NNNNLLNNNIEN
-625 IDSSKSFGLKSGNE
+625 NKSFGLKSGND

-649 FSIGGNNQIKNYILS
+649 FSMGGNTQIKNYILS
-664 LNIKLGDKTTKT
+664 LNIKLRDKTTKT
-676 IKIKSLNDCSKIL
+676 IKIKSLNDCSNIL
-689 DDLRTEGKISNEKE
+689 EELRKEGKITNEKE
-703 KKLIMDKITKTYE
+703 KKLIMDKINKTYE

-724 EFGIK
+724 EFGIR

-745 ENNNQGRKM
+745 ENNNQGRKA
-754 MNNRLRFMKKN
+754 MNNKIRFMKKN
-765 KSFKDFDDILTD
+765 KSLKELNDILND

>member
-1 MENRPNY
+1 MQDRPNY

-13 NSLKDPNQTG
+13 NSLKDPNQQG
-23 QTSNKQGK
+23 QISNKQGK
-31 KKNHFKNYKKNNPS
+31 KTNHPKYYKGGSNKNNNL
-45 DEMNINNND
+45 DEMNMNNND
-54 QYFGHNHRYPP
+54 QVHSYRHNNRYP
-65 RNYQGMNS
+65 RNDYQGMNR
-73 GGNNPPFMKNK
+73 GGNPPTFK
-84 KKKIRDNEF
+84 KKKGKKRDNDI
-93 QYQGNNAVEVNQQM
+93 QYQGNNAVEINQQM
-107 KDDYKEQNNNMN
+107 KEEYIEQNNNMN
-119 IGGNNHQNLNWKNYK
+119 IGGNNHQNIYGKNYK
-134 KNQNNF
+134 KNQTNI

-147 NNVINNNLNNMNMN
+147 NNVMNNNLNSMNMN

-188 QNQINSPLI
+188 QNQITSPLI

-215 NIYINPKLGLDNFRN
+215 NIYVNPKLYLDNFRN

-235 QDMSLKDDKSSEN
+235 QDISLKDDKSSEN
-248 LSEDNLNMAREFQNQ
+248 LSEENINNARDFQQ
-263 NKIGNLTNNLNNNLG
+263 GNKLGNLTNNMT
-278 QIDLNKAQNDFMNQ
+278 QIDLNKAQSDFMNQ
-292 SEYMN
+292 QEYIN

-304 PQQNNFYMP
+304 PQQNNFYIP
-313 FNNMN
+313 YNNMN
-318 SINNIGNALEN
+318 GINNIGNALEN
-329 MGNLNNLNSMNNIN
+329 MGNLNNLSSIN
-343 NMNTGNY
+343 NMSNINTGNY

-355 MQSYSQSPLQNMVQ
+355 IQSYSQSPLQNMVQ
-369 SVPNMNNMNA
+369 SVPNMSNMNA

-399 IYNPNPLQQNFNYS
+399 IYNPNQMQPNFNYA
-413 VSQDDINNMTHKKQ
+413 VSQDDINMNHKKQ
-427 KKNNLNKSPLEQANP
+427 KKSIQNKSPLEQANVTM
-442 NINLTS
+442 NLS
-448 GIPNNL
+448 PGLLNNL
-454 NYNGPKNNFM
+454 NYNGAKNNFI
-464 KNNNNNIPMK
+464 KNPNNNINMK
-474 MTNKQLSQSS
+474 INNKQLSQSS

-500 NFMGNQNQNIP
+500 NFIGNQNQNIP

-517 FGPLNNRNYYIPQNM
+517 FGPINNRNYYIPPNM

-545 NNNHINIGNNAMN
+545 NNNHINIGNSAIN
-558 NKDFQNQNFGNNMI
+558 NKEFQNQNFTSNMV

-580 FNQNQYQGQKHI
+580 YNQNAYQGQKH
-592 NINNN
+592 NNMNNN

-602 NKNVQNNNDMNNN
+602 NKNIQNSNDM
-615 NNNNLLNNNN
+615 NNNNLLNNN
-625 IDSSKSFGLKSGNE
+625 IDNNKNFGLKSGND

-649 FSIGGNNQIKNYILS
+649 FSMGGNTQIKNYILS
-664 LNIKLGDKTTKT
+664 LNIKLRDKTTRT
-676 IKIKSLNDCSKIL
+676 IKIKSLNDCSNIL
-689 DDLRTEGKISNEKE
+689 EELRKEGKITNEKE
-703 KKLIMDKITKTYE
+703 KKLIMDKINKTYE

-724 EFGIK
+724 EFGIR

-745 ENNNQGRKM
+745 ENNNKGRKA
-754 MNNRLRFMKKN
+754 MNNKIRFMKKN
-765 KSFKDFDDILTD
+765 KSLKELNDILND